1 MSLYGNIASTAPFQF
16 DRIFG
21 SRSEMD
27 QIGTPEDKFV
37 DDGVYAGRYVLVKY
51 DTKLEN
57 AIPVAM
63 LSNDDL
69 DRVGKLVAGK
79 EVVSD
84 IFKLFQ
90 GTEAIKAGSTDPRL
104 IPNQI
109 YAAHFASSDEVREA
123 KLNRYF
129 FFEFTGEY
137 EDQTSIAQFKF
148 IQKGEEND
156 ENKSKYLYPIHY
168 AQDRA
173 NYETI
178 DQQASYQGYDGT
190 IWMKTY
196 VEDNSKYK
204 EKYIYIGSLNASMPA
219 LRVTPEAPEDGF
231 RLPHLNVTD
240 SDTYDLHI
248 TTPYGFR
255 VGNVVPELVQVK
267 DLNGQLIPEINDKGE
282 TTGQYITR
290 SNSDIK
296 WQANEISDAADGKKA
311 IYYNKAGFDVTK
323 NSIDNKTT
331 NELTCDL
338 TGYSGQRYAVCDAAG
353 NVNES
358 NDIPDIYELQMRLP
372 ILGNV
377 VAELWN
383 LAYGTERNLN
393 IAWEDGRDP
402 ERAGKRLLPVGETY
416 SPQEANTI
424 AGCINSLH
432 DIMGMIIVEKDDDT
446 LPTNLENYG
455 LGYIYYFSKLKRFYR
470 VEQAP
475 YFNEANKLTVA
486 NGDFDFKKVDNVTSD
501 TFVKNLYY
509 SSTGTPLDSYSENNT
524 YIKTLSDQGKE
535 KTYAE
540 IAWKEMLDPT
550 ANDIYEKINNNYYY
564 VPSDLVAEGK
574 TYYSFTA
581 VKTLPK
587 LYKPNTYYK
596 KIETNGE
603 CYQLAA
609 EENMQT
615 GIKYYSRLNKN
626 DYSIK
631 ESSWVTKNSPNNSRF
646 YYNAEINTKILSEL
660 KNLLNKPDVSYGMQ
674 SSSVFFYKDQDKV
687 YQPVK
692 ELKAGVVYYIGVN
705 WQLKLDWDENNAQ
718 FVYLYSPTSFYPTTL
733 IAYPANATEKIDE
746 NLSVNYSVYYND
758 PSSGWRS
765 CNIDDYAKAVAK
777 NIYSLSIE
785 GIHTDYEYSAF
796 FLDNREQ
803 LVDSNTLVAD
813 NVYIYD
819 NEKNYFKATAEDIKQ
834 AGSFYTL
841 TNENTIKYIYQPNKY
856 YIKNNG
862 QYVLDD
868 RLTKSSVESTVWYIK
883 KSIII
888 KDSAGYYPEYS
899 IWNVDDNLIP
909 STVDLYIID
918 TKPALVE
925 LESFAR
931 QLNTAHGLILKI
943 NQTLD
948 SSNVNTRED
957 TTVKGIMNQ
966 MNDILN
972 KFAAMQPGDFLIVDG
987 YGRMH
992 GAKSSGGN
1000 WIDVKVKPDP
1010 VSPTVTFEHADPGAE
1025 GIWATP
1031 TIQLSNTQQAVV
1043 MAAKID
1049 NKGHLDSNNVTGVDP
1064 GNLLFTVHGI
1074 TRSFADW
1081 ITWAAN
1087 QGGGTSA
1094 VVTDWI
1100 ASDSSPLSFGIN
1112 QGRLR
1117 NNDETDTEDIWT
1129 LSTSI
1134 DTNVKKALQIAEIT
1148 SQTVTLAQT
1157 SDYNTLLPTNKQFKL
1172 TLGYHDNNKFSNN
1185 YTATTVNT
1193 KTFDID
1199 MREGLAALNI
1209 TQGANLDQHLFTPQV
1224 ALDSKARCV
1233 EVKVYSNTTM
1243 VASAEIAPA
1252 NYIVGT
1258 AINLDILF
1266 DGKLNANTSYTVAFK
1281 AISNNEA
1288 YKDSAVKEFIYVY
1301 KAGLPAPVLSVSDYL
1316 ISPGDQEAAGQL
1328 LTWTT
1333 VTQEGVTDIKY
1344 ILKKDGVAI
1353 TADPVTTLEYVLSKG
1368 NVSSANELNGT
1379 YTVFAQGKHGEDILT
1394 SVASNAITISWF
1406 QQLATPVVSTTE
1418 AAVGVVINWPV
1429 VVHAKSYKI
1438 FKDTNSY
1445 PFSILAG
1452 NESSCD
1458 LLYNGSYRI
1467 MASAENSHQY
1477 FDSGFSDT
1485 ITVTNGDNQI
1495 SGVSSNLG
1503 ADVQYQAVT
1512 GADLI
1517 DKVANILYE
1526 FGPANALANGM
1537 SIPSTPVSWEY
1548 IEQVTADDETIY
1560 GTWNGFV
1567 GGFKVPSTITTSEGE
1582 SHTLTKI
1589 LINGT
1594 EYSGAQGV
1602 PFTVQNVLEG
1612 KKIDYYSW
1620 NGTEFTAVWSD
1631 NNSTQINGLTIVLVY
1646 TNVHDWHEV
1655 SRQEVTCGQD
1665 GTITYQCTDGEN
1677 ATCNHS
1683 ATNPGTKTVT
1693 TAYATGNH
1701 TWGDWEIVEQPTE
1714 TTTGLKTRF
1723 CTVCAQT
1730 EEETIPVT
1738 GATHEYDT
1746 EWTRTA
1752 DRHYHKCLKHPD
1764 DMNDVKDLGDHGENG
1779 DAYTFISWEAHR
1791 VTCKTCGY
1799 FMADA
1804 PHSWGDD
1811 NKCTWCHADRTQHA
1825 HDFYDW
1831 EIDQA
1836 ATAEATGSKHRTCKV
1851 CGYTETAEIPKLD
1864 ALKLETPVLTDL
1876 STNDTCKFSFNID
1889 PRFTNEPQLGHYYC
1903 TFYSEVNGNKTIIPQ
1918 STGWTYEYNNGVF
1931 IITIK
1936 SSYFTECKTN
1946 YEITAIAHDEQKTY
1960 NDSDESNSITFT
1972 TGHLGTLTFR
1982 YDTTQQVGQHTKM
1995 TTCSNCHKTD
2005 SETKNC
2011 TPQGEKIAEATCM
2024 HGEQYKCECGQIIET
2039 SEPDSTNHPEGSIQK
2054 TYSDIGAPAGQHF
2067 MIETCQDCGAEVTN
2081 VPEDHHWKNADGQC
2095 LECEA
2100 SHTHSCSNWD
2110 SNTGTGTCDTC
2121 GYPMTCDHGGS
2132 TGWALNPDSYNDDYH
2147 YYYCATCGKEKS
2159 ETHDLDA
2166 YGNCTIC
2173 NYSDKS
2179 KCQHPN
2185 VAGNLTCTNNRDNAT
2200 HTVTCKN
2207 CGKTWDKNHSPGEK
2221 IGVVNCVEGASTS
2234 SPGTRG
2240 YTQYKCAGNGC
2251 DEIIEVNDQCRDNDG
2266 DDYCDICKNKMPS

>member
-37 DDGVYAGRYVLVKY
+37 DDGIYAGRYVLVKY

-69 DRVGKLVAGK
+69 DRIGELVAGK
-79 EVVSD
+79 EVASD

-90 GTEAIKAGSTDPRL
+90 GTEAIKAGSIDPRL

-109 YAAHFASSDEVREA
+109 YAAHFASSDAVLEA

-148 IQKGEEND
+148 IQEGKEND

-178 DQQASYQGYDGT
+178 DQQASSKGYDGT

-219 LRVTPEAPEDGF
+219 LKVTPEAPEGGF
-231 RLPHLNVTD
+231 RLPHLNITD

-255 VGNVVPELVQVK
+255 VGNVVPGSVQVK
-267 DLNGQLIPEINDKGE
+267 DLNGQLVPEINDKGE
-282 TTGQYITR
+282 TTGQYVTR

-358 NDIPDIYELQMRLP
+358 NDVPDIYELQMRLP

-402 ERAGKRLLPVGETY
+402 KRAGKRLLPVGETY

-475 YFNEANKLTVA
+475 YFNETNKLTVA
-486 NGDFDFKKVDNVTSD
+486 NGDFDFKKADNVTSD

-509 SSTGTPLDSYSENNT
+509 SSTGTPLDSYSANNT
-524 YIKTLSDQGKE
+524 YIKVLSDKGKG
-535 KTYAE
+535 KTYAN
-540 IAWKEMLDPT
+540 IPWTEMLDPA

-581 VKTLPK
+581 VKTSPK

-596 KIETNGE
+596 KSTTNGE

-609 EENMQT
+609 EENMQA
-615 GIKYYSRLNKN
+615 GVEYYSRLNKN
-626 DYSIK
+626 DYSIN
-631 ESSWVTKNSPNNSRF
+631 ESSWITTDSPNNTKF
-646 YYNAEINTKILSEL
+646 YYNTEISTKILSEL
-660 KNLLNKPDVSYGMQ
+660 NKLLNNQQISHGMR
-674 SSSVFFYKDQDKV
+674 SSAVFFYKEDKV
-687 YQPVK
+687 FQPVK
-692 ELKAGVVYYIGVN
+692 NLVAGVEYYIGVN
-705 WQLKLDWDENNAQ
+705 WQPKLDWDEEHAQ
-718 FVYLYSPTSFYPTTL
+718 FIYLYYPTSFYRTTL

-785 GIHTDYEYSAF
+785 GIHTDYKYSAF
-796 FLDNREQ
+796 FVDNREQ

-813 NVYIYD
+813 NVYICD
-819 NEKNYFKATAEDIKQ
+819 NEKNYFKATAEDIAQ

-856 YIKNNG
+856 YIKNNR

-899 IWNVDDNLIP
+899 IWDVDANLIP
-909 STVDLYIID
+909 STIDLYITD
-918 TKPALVE
+918 TKSALVE

-972 KFAAMQPGDFLIVDG
+972 KFAVMQPGDFLIVDG

-992 GAKSSGGN
+992 GAKPSGGN

-1025 GIWATP
+1025 WF
-1031 TIQLSNTQQAVV
+1031 NDTQQFTTPMVE
-1043 MAAKID
+1043 
-1049 NKGHLDSNNVTGVDP
+1049 NKGTQQQSLVIGFEIDKKGHINPKGAVGVDP
-1064 GNLLFTVHGI
+1064 ANLLFTIHGI

-1087 QGGGTSA
+1087 QGGGASA
-1094 VVTDWI
+1094 VITDWI
-1100 ASDSSPLSFGIN
+1100 ASDPSALSFGID

-1134 DTNVKKALQIAEIT
+1134 DTNTKRALQIAKIT
-1148 SQTVTLAQT
+1148 DQSVVLTQT

-1172 TLGYHDNNKFSNN
+1172 TLGYRDNNKFSNN

-1193 KTFDID
+1193 KIFDID
-1199 MREGLAALNI
+1199 MRNILGVEQLVSGHEFRIPMFPNEGDQLTIEICNKDTSVMISKISINKADINDGYEIDLDAQDFENKLEVNKEYIAKFYAEANNESVTKPELFNYIRKKVSSLAKPNNLKFSDVKSADGLVIIGQKLTWDAVNNDGVENI
-1209 TQGANLDQHLFTPQV
+1209 TY
-1224 ALDSKARCV
+1224 S
-1233 EVKVYSNTTM
+1233 VYKDNVLLHEGNSLAEYTIEKG
-1243 VASAEIAPA
+1243 SAAAPA
-1252 NYIVGT
+1252 ERNGNYQVKAFGKSNGIAVT
-1258 AINLDILF
+1258 SDLSDAISLSWFIQLDTPVITLAE
-1266 DGKLNANTSYTVAFK
+1266 DGK
-1281 AISNNEA
+1281 
-1288 YKDSAVKEFIYVY
+1288 
-1301 KAGLPAPVLSVSDYL
+1301 
-1316 ISPGDQEAAGQL
+1316 
-1328 LTWTT
+1328 
-1333 VTQEGVTDIKY
+1333 
-1344 ILKKDGVAI
+1344 
-1353 TADPVTTLEYVLSKG
+1353 
-1368 NVSSANELNGT
+1368 
-1379 YTVFAQGKHGEDILT
+1379 
-1394 SVASNAITISWF
+1394 TISWDAIENAASYKLF
-1406 QQLATPVVSTTE
+1406 MGSNIYTTKNLSYIVSTQGDYIVKAIPNDNNSYRYFISEASNSVTVTEESVHEHSYDSTWNYDNNSHWHTCKICGELIDEAPHVRSTHYNNTEHWNGCTVCDWTSVPENHSYSNSQQITYKDGDYDSHYQKCDSCDYEKPSTHSWSLLGDHENYAMCSVCKMICDHSDSSKWSYKSNGDGQTHSITCLRCGQIFNTSASCNFNSDDVCEQCGQNNGECEHLNKTYTAKSDATHRWTCQSCGTSGVEDHHFNVESAATCLHGTISVCQECGRRVDDEQYDITNHEATPVKTDYVDNLDDKTHSIITRCP
-1418 AAVGVVINWPV
+1418 ACFGLN
-1429 VVHAKSYKI
+1429 HKI
-1438 FKDTNSY
+1438 
-1445 PFSILAG
+1445 G
-1452 NESSCD
+1452 E
-1458 LLYNGSYRI
+1458 
-1467 MASAENSHQY
+1467 ENH
-1477 FDSGFSDT
+1477 T
-1485 ITVTNGDNQI
+1485 P
-1495 SGVSSNLG
+1495 
-1503 ADVQYQAVT
+1503 
-1512 GADLI
+1512 
-1517 DKVANILYE
+1517 DK
-1526 FGPANALANGM
+1526 
-1537 SIPSTPVSWEY
+1537 T
-1548 IEQVTADDETIY
+1548 
-1560 GTWNGFV
+1560 
-1567 GGFKVPSTITTSEGE
+1567 
-1582 SHTLTKI
+1582 
-1589 LINGT
+1589 
-1594 EYSGAQGV
+1594 
-1602 PFTVQNVLEG
+1602 
-1612 KKIDYYSW
+1612 
-1620 NGTEFTAVWSD
+1620 
-1631 NNSTQINGLTIVLVY
+1631 
-1646 TNVHDWHEV
+1646 
-1655 SRQEVTCGQD
+1655 
-1665 GTITYQCTDGEN
+1665 
-1677 ATCNHS
+1677 
-1683 ATNPGTKTVT
+1683 TKT
-1693 TAYATGNH
+1693 
-1701 TWGDWEIVEQPTE
+1701 
-1714 TTTGLKTRF
+1714 
-1723 CTVCAQT
+1723 CT
-1730 EEETIPVT
+1730 
-1738 GATHEYDT
+1738 
-1746 EWTRTA
+1746 
-1752 DRHYHKCLKHPD
+1752 KCF
-1764 DMNDVKDLGDHGENG
+1764 G
-1779 DAYTFISWEAHR
+1779 
-1791 VTCKTCGY
+1791 
-1799 FMADA
+1799 
-1804 PHSWGDD
+1804 
-1811 NKCTWCHADRTQHA
+1811 
-1825 HDFYDW
+1825 
-1831 EIDQA
+1831 
-1836 ATAEATGSKHRTCKV
+1836 
-1851 CGYTETAEIPKLD
+1851 
-1864 ALKLETPVLTDL
+1864 
-1876 STNDTCKFSFNID
+1876 
-1889 PRFTNEPQLGHYYC
+1889 
-1903 TFYSEVNGNKTIIPQ
+1903 
-1918 STGWTYEYNNGVF
+1918 
-1931 IITIK
+1931 
-1936 SSYFTECKTN
+1936 
-1946 YEITAIAHDEQKTY
+1946 AIA
-1960 NDSDESNSITFT
+1960 
-1972 TGHLGTLTFR
+1972 
-1982 YDTTQQVGQHTKM
+1982 
-1995 TTCSNCHKTD
+1995 
-2005 SETKNC
+2005 
-2011 TPQGEKIAEATCM
+2011 
-2024 HGEQYKCECGQIIET
+2024 
-2039 SEPDSTNHPEGSIQK
+2039 
-2054 TYSDIGAPAGQHF
+2054 
-2067 MIETCQDCGAEVTN
+2067 
-2081 VPEDHHWKNADGQC
+2081 
-2095 LECEA
+2095 
-2100 SHTHSCSNWD
+2100 
-2110 SNTGTGTCDTC
+2110 
-2121 GYPMTCDHGGS
+2121 
-2132 TGWALNPDSYNDDYH
+2132 
-2147 YYYCATCGKEKS
+2147 
-2159 ETHDLDA
+2159 
-2166 YGNCTIC
+2166 
-2173 NYSDKS
+2173 
-2179 KCQHPN
+2179 
-2185 VAGNLTCTNNRDNAT
+2185 
-2200 HTVTCKN
+2200 
-2207 CGKTWDKNHSPGEK
+2207 
-2221 IGVVNCVEGASTS
+2221 
-2234 SPGTRG
+2234 
-2240 YTQYKCAGNGC
+2240 
-2251 DEIIEVNDQCRDNDG
+2251 
-2266 DDYCDICKNKMPS
+2266 

>member
-63 LSNDDL
+63 LSNDDF
-69 DRVGKLVAGK
+69 DRVRELVADK
-79 EVVSD
+79 EVASD

-109 YAAHFASSDEVREA
+109 YAAHFAPSDEVRKA

-148 IQKGEEND
+148 IQEGEEND
-156 ENKSKYLYPIHY
+156 KNKSKYLYPIHY

-178 DQQASYQGYDGT
+178 DQQASSQGYDGT

-219 LRVTPEAPEDGF
+219 LRVTPEMPEGGF

-282 TTGQYITR
+282 TTGQYVTR

-358 NDIPDIYELQMRLP
+358 NDVPDIYELQMRLP

-486 NGDFDFKKVDNVTSD
+486 NGDFDFKKADNVTSD

-509 SSTGTPLDSYSENNT
+509 SSTGAPLDSYSANNT
-524 YIKTLSDQGKE
+524 YIKVLSDKGKG
-535 KTYAE
+535 KTYAN
-540 IAWKEMLDPT
+540 IPWTEMLDPT

-581 VKTLPK
+581 IKTSPK

-692 ELKAGVVYYIGVN
+692 NFEAGVVYYIGVN
-705 WQLKLDWDENNAQ
+705 WQPKLDWDENNAQ
-718 FVYLYSPTSFYPTTL
+718 FVYLYYPTSFYPTTL

-765 CNIDDYAKAVAK
+765 CNINDYAKAVAK
-777 NIYSLSIE
+777 NIYSLSTE

-796 FLDNREQ
+796 FIDNREQ

-813 NVYIYD
+813 NVYICD

-899 IWNVDDNLIP
+899 IWDADANLIP

-992 GAKSSGGN
+992 GAKPSGGN

-1134 DTNVKKALQIAEIT
+1134 DTNIKKALQIAEIT
-1148 SQTVTLAQT
+1148 DQSVVLTQT
-1157 SDYNTLLPTNKQFKL
+1157 SDYNTLLPANKQFKL

-1193 KTFDID
+1193 KIFDID
-1199 MREGLAALNI
+1199 MRNILGVEQLVSGHEFRIPMFPNEGDQLTIEICNKDTSAMISKISINKADINDGYEIDLDAQDFENKLEVNKEYVAKFYAEANNESVTKPELFNYIRKKVSSLAKPNNLKFSDVKSADGLVTIGQKLTWDAVNNDGVENI
-1209 TQGANLDQHLFTPQV
+1209 TYGVYKDNVLLHEGNSLTEYTIEKGSATAPTERNGNYQVKAFGKSNGIAVTSDLSDAISLSWFIQLDTPV
-1224 ALDSKARCV
+1224 ITL
-1233 EVKVYSNTTM
+1233 
-1243 VASAEIAPA
+1243 AE
-1252 NYIVGT
+1252 
-1258 AINLDILF
+1258 
-1266 DGKLNANTSYTVAFK
+1266 DGK
-1281 AISNNEA
+1281 
-1288 YKDSAVKEFIYVY
+1288 
-1301 KAGLPAPVLSVSDYL
+1301 
-1316 ISPGDQEAAGQL
+1316 
-1328 LTWTT
+1328 
-1333 VTQEGVTDIKY
+1333 
-1344 ILKKDGVAI
+1344 
-1353 TADPVTTLEYVLSKG
+1353 
-1368 NVSSANELNGT
+1368 
-1379 YTVFAQGKHGEDILT
+1379 
-1394 SVASNAITISWF
+1394 TISWD
-1406 QQLATPVVSTTE
+1406 AIE
-1418 AAVGVVINWPV
+1418 NAA
-1429 VVHAKSYKI
+1429 SYKLFMGSNI
-1438 FKDTNSY
+1438 YTTKNLSY
-1445 PFSILAG
+1445 I
-1452 NESSCD
+1452 
-1458 LLYNGSYRI
+1458 
-1467 MASAENSHQY
+1467 AS
-1477 FDSGFSDT
+1477 T
-1485 ITVTNGDNQI
+1485 KGDYT
-1495 SGVSSNLG
+1495 
-1503 ADVQYQAVT
+1503 AKA
-1512 GADLI
+1512 
-1517 DKVANILYE
+1517 
-1526 FGPANALANGM
+1526 
-1537 SIPSTPVSWEY
+1537 IP
-1548 IEQVTADDETIY
+1548 
-1560 GTWNGFV
+1560 
-1567 GGFKVPSTITTSEGE
+1567 
-1582 SHTLTKI
+1582 
-1589 LINGT
+1589 
-1594 EYSGAQGV
+1594 
-1602 PFTVQNVLEG
+1602 
-1612 KKIDYYSW
+1612 
-1620 NGTEFTAVWSD
+1620 SD
-1631 NNSTQINGLTIVLVY
+1631 NNSYRYFISEASNSVTVTEESLHEHSPSSMWSADSTG
-1646 TNVHDWHEV
+1646 HWHECT
-1655 SRQEVTCGQD
+1655 SCGQELD
-1665 GTITYQCTDGEN
+1665 KSNHSYDINYSRDKHWMECTVCHYKTDEEAHQWNVPSMDSIGTCQICSAEDDHMTIPSTGVNYAQYSDSEHQATYICDTCHGLVRKLQSHDTDGFNGTCSKCGYEPVVACQHPNKTLTNTGDGSKHQWSCPDCGESGTEDHDMKPYAVANCQHGNQLKCACGFIDDDGEIDEN
-1677 ATCNHS
+1677 NHAAPPTAEYTIFTDSNNHAVYERCQACTGHYIRTEPHTFGAWTETSNGDYERECSCGETQTCNHS
-1683 ATNPGTKTVT
+1683 KTT
-1693 TAYATGNH
+1693 LSQLN
-1701 TWGDWEIVEQPTE
+1701 
-1714 TTTGLKTRF
+1714 
-1723 CTVCAQT
+1723 
-1730 EEETIPVT
+1730 
-1738 GATHEYDT
+1738 DT
-1746 EWTRTA
+1746 EHTVSCTNCPASWTESHTF
-1752 DRHYHKCLKHPD
+1752 
-1764 DMNDVKDLGDHGENG
+1764 NDNG
-1779 DAYTFISWEAHR
+1779 
-1791 VTCKTCGY
+1791 
-1799 FMADA
+1799 
-1804 PHSWGDD
+1804 
-1811 NKCTWCHADRTQHA
+1811 
-1825 HDFYDW
+1825 
-1831 EIDQA
+1831 
-1836 ATAEATGSKHRTCKV
+1836 
-1851 CGYTETAEIPKLD
+1851 L
-1864 ALKLETPVLTDL
+1864 
-1876 STNDTCKFSFNID
+1876 
-1889 PRFTNEPQLGHYYC
+1889 
-1903 TFYSEVNGNKTIIPQ
+1903 
-1918 STGWTYEYNNGVF
+1918 
-1931 IITIK
+1931 
-1936 SSYFTECKTN
+1936 
-1946 YEITAIAHDEQKTY
+1946 
-1960 NDSDESNSITFT
+1960 
-1972 TGHLGTLTFR
+1972 
-1982 YDTTQQVGQHTKM
+1982 
-1995 TTCSNCHKTD
+1995 
-2005 SETKNC
+2005 
-2011 TPQGEKIAEATCM
+2011 
-2024 HGEQYKCECGQIIET
+2024 CECGYQCQ
-2039 SEPDSTNHPEGSIQK
+2039 HPAKSYLYNSNNNGTHSI
-2054 TYSDIGAPAGQHF
+2054 
-2067 MIETCQDCGAEVTN
+2067 TCGKCGATV
-2081 VPEDHHWKNADGQC
+2081 
-2095 LECEA
+2095 EA
-2100 SHTHSCSNWD
+2100 AATCVDDRNPR
-2110 SNTGTGTCDTC
+2110 GTCDVC
-2121 GYPMTCDHGGS
+2121 GGPM
-2132 TGWALNPDSYNDDYH
+2132 
-2147 YYYCATCGKEKS
+2147 
-2159 ETHDLDA
+2159 
-2166 YGNCTIC
+2166 
-2173 NYSDKS
+2173 
-2179 KCQHPN
+2179 
-2185 VAGNLTCTNNRDNAT
+2185 V
-2200 HTVTCKN
+2200 
-2207 CGKTWDKNHSPGEK
+2207 
-2221 IGVVNCVEGASTS
+2221 
-2234 SPGTRG
+2234 
-2240 YTQYKCAGNGC
+2240 
-2251 DEIIEVNDQCRDNDG
+2251 
-2266 DDYCDICKNKMPS
+2266 

>member
-57 AIPVAM
+57 AIPVAT

-69 DRVGKLVAGK
+69 DRVSKLVTGQ
-79 EVVSD
+79 EVASD

-109 YAAHFASSDEVREA
+109 YAAHFASSDAVLEA

-148 IQKGEEND
+148 IQEGKEND

-178 DQQASYQGYDGT
+178 DQQASSKGYDGT

-196 VEDNSKYK
+196 IEDNSKYK

-219 LRVTPEAPEDGF
+219 LKVTPEAPEGGF

-255 VGNVVPELVQVK
+255 VGNIVPDSVQVK
-267 DLNGQLIPEINDKGE
+267 DLNGQLVPEINDKGE
-282 TTGQYITR
+282 TTGQYVTR

-296 WQANEISDAADGKKA
+296 WQANEVSDAADGKKA

-331 NELTCDL
+331 NELICDL

-353 NVNES
+353 NINES
-358 NDIPDIYELQMRLP
+358 NDVPDIYELQMRLP

-393 IAWEDGRDP
+393 IAWEDGHDP
-402 ERAGKRLLPVGETY
+402 KRAGKRLLPVGETY

-475 YFNEANKLTVA
+475 YFNETNKLTVA
-486 NGDFDFKKVDNVTSD
+486 NGDFDFKKADNVTSD

-509 SSTGTPLDSYSENNT
+509 SSIGAPLDSYSANNT
-524 YIKTLSDQGKE
+524 YIKVLSDKGKG
-535 KTYAE
+535 KTYAN
-540 IAWKEMLDPT
+540 IPWTEMLDPT

-581 VKTLPK
+581 VKTSPK
-587 LYKPNTYYK
+587 LYKPNTYYIK
-596 KIETNGE
+596 SDTNGE

-615 GIKYYSRLNKN
+615 GVKYYSRLNKN

-646 YYNAEINTKILSEL
+646 YYNAEISTKILSEL
-660 KNLLNKPDVSYGMQ
+660 KSLLNKPDVSYGMQ

-692 ELKAGVVYYIGVN
+692 ELAAGVVYYIGVN
-705 WQLKLDWDENNAQ
+705 WQPKLDWDENNAQ
-718 FVYLYSPTSFYPTTL
+718 FVYLYYPTSFYPTTL

-758 PSSGWRS
+758 PGSGWRN

-777 NIYSLSIE
+777 NIYSLSTE

-796 FLDNREQ
+796 FIDNREQ

-813 NVYIYD
+813 NVYICD
-819 NEKNYFKATAEDIKQ
+819 NEKNYLKATAEDIAQ

-883 KSIII
+883 KSIMI

-899 IWNVDDNLIP
+899 IWDADANLIP

-918 TKPALVE
+918 TRPALVE

-957 TTVKGIMNQ
+957 TTVQGIMNQ

-992 GAKSSGGN
+992 GAKPSGGN

-1094 VVTDWI
+1094 VITDWI
-1100 ASDSSPLSFGIN
+1100 TSDSSPLSFGIN

-1134 DTNVKKALQIAEIT
+1134 DTNIKKALQIAEIT
-1148 SQTVTLAQT
+1148 SQTVTLTQT
-1157 SDYNTLLPTNKQFKL
+1157 SDYDILLPANKQFKL

-1193 KTFDID
+1193 ETFDID

-1233 EVKVYSNTTM
+1233 EVKAYSNTTM
-1243 VASAEIAPA
+1243 VASTEIAPA

-1258 AINLDILF
+1258 TINLDTLF
-1266 DGKLNANTSYTVAFK
+1266 DGKLNANTSYTVVFK

-1316 ISPGDQEAAGQL
+1316 ILPGDQEAAGQL

-1344 ILKKDGVAI
+1344 ILKKDGAVV
-1353 TADPVTTLEYVLSKG
+1353 TTDPITTLEYVLSKR

-1379 YTVFAQGKHGEDILT
+1379 YTVFAQGKHGEDTLT

-1429 VVHAKSYKI
+1429 VVNAKSYKI

-1445 PFSILAG
+1445 PFSILAE
-1452 NESSCD
+1452 NESSYE
-1458 LLYNGSYRI
+1458 LLYNGSYHI
-1467 MASAENSHQY
+1467 MASAEGSYQY
-1477 FDSGFSDT
+1477 FDSEFSDT
-1485 ITVTNGDNQI
+1485 VTVTNGNDQI
-1495 SGVSSNLG
+1495 NGVNSNLG

-1517 DKVANILYE
+1517 DKVNTINYT
-1526 FGPANALANGM
+1526 FGVGTPLINGM
-1537 SIPSTPVSWEY
+1537 SIPSTTVTWEF
-1548 IEQVTADDETIY
+1548 QDTITSEGEPKY
-1560 GTWNGFV
+1560 GIWNGHV
-1567 GGFKVPSTITTSEGE
+1567 GGFKVPGTIQTNDGDT
-1582 SHTLTKI
+1582 HTLDKI
-1589 LINGT
+1589 LVNGS

-1602 PFTVQNVLEG
+1602 PFTAQNVLEG

-1620 NGTEFTAVWSD
+1620 NGTEFTAIWSD
-1631 NNSTQINGLTIVLVY
+1631 NSSTQINGLTIALVY

-1683 ATNPGTKTVT
+1683 AINPGTKTVT
-1693 TAYATGNH
+1693 TAYATGEH
-1701 TWGDWEIVEQPTE
+1701 TWSDWEIVKQPTE
-1714 TTTGLKTRF
+1714 TIAGLKTRF

-1730 EEETIPVT
+1730 EEETIPAT
-1738 GATHEYDT
+1738 GPEHEYST
-1746 EWTRTA
+1746 EWTTSA
-1752 DRHYHKCLKHPD
+1752 AQHWHKCLKHPD
-1764 DMNDVKDLGDHGENG
+1764 DTNDVKDLGDHGENG
-1779 DAYTFISWEAHR
+1779 DAYTFIDWEKHR

-1799 FMADA
+1799 FMTNA

-1811 NKCTWCHADRTQHA
+1811 NKCTWCRADRTKHV

-1831 EIDQA
+1831 VIDQA
-1836 ATAEATGSKHRTCKV
+1836 ATTEATGSKHRTCRV
-1851 CGYTETAEIPKLD
+1851 CSYTETAEIPRLD
-1864 ALKLETPVLTDL
+1864 ALKLETPVLNDL

-1889 PRFTNEPQLGHYYC
+1889 PRFANEPQLGHYYC

-1918 STGWTYEYNNGVF
+1918 LTGWTDEYNNGVF

-1946 YEITAIAHDEQKTY
+1946 YKITAIAHDDQKAY
-1960 NDSDESNSITFT
+1960 NDSDESNFITFT
-1972 TGHLGTLTFR
+1972 TGHLGTLTVA
-1982 YDTTQQVGQHTKM
+1982 YDTTQQAGQHTKM

-2005 SETKNC
+2005 YETKNC
-2011 TPQGEKIAEATCM
+2011 TPQGDRIAEATCR
-2024 HGEQYKCECGQIIET
+2024 HGEQYKCECDQIIET
-2039 SEPDSTNHPEGSIQK
+2039 TEPNSINHPKASIKK
-2054 TYSDIGAPAGQHF
+2054 TYSDVGAPAGQHF
-2067 MIETCQDCGAEVTN
+2067 MIETCQDCGAEVTKDF
-2081 VPEDHHWKNADGQC
+2081 EDHHWTNADGKC

-2100 SHTHSCSNWD
+2100 SHTHSCSSWD
-2110 SNTGTGTCDTC
+2110 SNTGTGVCDTC
-2121 GYPMTCDHGGS
+2121 NYPMTCDHGGS
-2132 TGWALNPDSYNDDYH
+2132 TGWTLNRDSYNDDYH
-2147 YYYCATCGKEKS
+2147 YYYCTICGKGKS
-2159 ETHDLDA
+2159 EQHDLDA
-2166 YGNCTIC
+2166 YGQCNIC
-2173 NYSDKS
+2173 NYSNKS

-2185 VAGNLTCTNNRDNAT
+2185 VAGNLTCTSNRDNAT
-2200 HTVTCKN
+2200 HKVTCKN
-2207 CGKTWDKNHSPGEK
+2207 CGKTWDENHSPGEK
-2221 IGVVNCVEGASTS
+2221 IRVVNCVEGASTS

-2251 DEIIEVNDQCRDNDG
+2251 DDTIEVNDQCRDNDR
-2266 DDYCDICKNKMPS
+2266 DDYCDICKNKMPL

>member
-1 MSLYGNIASTAPFQF
+1 
-16 DRIFG
+16 
-21 SRSEMD
+21 
-27 QIGTPEDKFV
+27 
-37 DDGVYAGRYVLVKY
+37 
-51 DTKLEN
+51 
-57 AIPVAM
+57 
-63 LSNDDL
+63 
-69 DRVGKLVAGK
+69 
-79 EVVSD
+79 
-84 IFKLFQ
+84 
-90 GTEAIKAGSTDPRL
+90 
-104 IPNQI
+104 
-109 YAAHFASSDEVREA
+109 
-123 KLNRYF
+123 
-129 FFEFTGEY
+129 
-137 EDQTSIAQFKF
+137 
-148 IQKGEEND
+148 
-156 ENKSKYLYPIHY
+156 
-168 AQDRA
+168 
-173 NYETI
+173 
-178 DQQASYQGYDGT
+178 
-190 IWMKTY
+190 
-196 VEDNSKYK
+196 
-204 EKYIYIGSLNASMPA
+204 
-219 LRVTPEAPEDGF
+219 
-231 RLPHLNVTD
+231 
-240 SDTYDLHI
+240 
-248 TTPYGFR
+248 
-255 VGNVVPELVQVK
+255 
-267 DLNGQLIPEINDKGE
+267 
-282 TTGQYITR
+282 
-290 SNSDIK
+290 
-296 WQANEISDAADGKKA
+296 
-311 IYYNKAGFDVTK
+311 
-323 NSIDNKTT
+323 
-331 NELTCDL
+331 
-338 TGYSGQRYAVCDAAG
+338 
-353 NVNES
+353 
-358 NDIPDIYELQMRLP
+358 
-372 ILGNV
+372 
-377 VAELWN
+377 
-383 LAYGTERNLN
+383 
-393 IAWEDGRDP
+393 
-402 ERAGKRLLPVGETY
+402 
-416 SPQEANTI
+416 
-424 AGCINSLH
+424 
-432 DIMGMIIVEKDDDT
+432 
-446 LPTNLENYG
+446 
-455 LGYIYYFSKLKRFYR
+455 
-470 VEQAP
+470 
-475 YFNEANKLTVA
+475 
-486 NGDFDFKKVDNVTSD
+486 
-501 TFVKNLYY
+501 
-509 SSTGTPLDSYSENNT
+509 
-524 YIKTLSDQGKE
+524 
-535 KTYAE
+535 
-540 IAWKEMLDPT
+540 
-550 ANDIYEKINNNYYY
+550 
-564 VPSDLVAEGK
+564 
-574 TYYSFTA
+574 
-581 VKTLPK
+581 
-587 LYKPNTYYK
+587 
-596 KIETNGE
+596 
-603 CYQLAA
+603 
-609 EENMQT
+609 
-615 GIKYYSRLNKN
+615 
-626 DYSIK
+626 
-631 ESSWVTKNSPNNSRF
+631 
-646 YYNAEINTKILSEL
+646 
-660 KNLLNKPDVSYGMQ
+660 MQ
-674 SSSVFFYKDQDKV
+674 SSSVFFYKDQYKV

-692 ELKAGVVYYIGVN
+692 ELAAGVVYYIGVN
-705 WQLKLDWDENNAQ
+705 WQPKLDWDENNAQ
-718 FVYLYSPTSFYPTTL
+718 FVYLYYPTSFYPTTL
-733 IAYPANATEKIDE
+733 IAYPPEKIDE

-765 CNIDDYAKAVAK
+765 FNTDNYAKAVAK
-777 NIYSLSIE
+777 NIYSLSTE

-796 FLDNREQ
+796 NREQ
-803 LVDSNTLVAD
+803 LVDSNAAG
-813 NVYIYD
+813 NVYICD
-819 NEKNYFKATAEDIKQ
+819 NEKNYFKATKEDIEQ

-856 YIKNNG
+856 YIKTNG

-899 IWNVDDNLIP
+899 IWDADANLIP

-992 GAKSSGGN
+992 GAKPSGGN

-1010 VSPTVTFEHADPGAE
+1010 VNPTVTFEHADPGAE

-1094 VVTDWI
+1094 VITDWI
-1100 ASDSSPLSFGIN
+1100 TSDSSPLSFGIN

-1134 DTNVKKALQIAEIT
+1134 DTNAKKALQISEIT

-1224 ALDSKARCV
+1224 ALDAKARCV
-1233 EVKVYSNTTM
+1233 EVKAYSNTTM
-1243 VASAEIAPA
+1243 VASIEIAPA

-1258 AINLDILF
+1258 AINLDTLF

-1281 AISNNEA
+1281 AISNDEA
-1288 YKDSAVKEFIYVY
+1288 YKNSAVKDFTYVY
-1301 KAGLPAPVLSVSDYL
+1301 KAGLPAPVLSVGDYL
-1316 ISPGDQEAAGQL
+1316 IEPGDQEAAGQL

-1353 TADPVTTLEYVLSKG
+1353 TTDPVTTLQYVLSKG

-1379 YTVFAQGKHGEDILT
+1379 YTVFAQGKHGEDTLT
-1394 SVASNAITISWF
+1394 SVASNAITINWF

-1495 SGVSSNLG
+1495 NGVSSNLG

-1512 GADLI
+1512 EADLI
-1517 DKVANILYE
+1517 DKSSTINYT
-1526 FGPANALANGM
+1526 FGVGTPLINGM
-1537 SIPSTPVSWEY
+1537 SIPSTTVTWEY
-1548 IEQVTADDETIY
+1548 RETTTSEGEPIY
-1560 GTWNGFV
+1560 GSWNGYV
-1567 GGFKVPSTITTSEGE
+1567 GGFKVPATIQTDDGDT
-1582 SHTLTKI
+1582 HTLTKI
-1589 LINGT
+1589 LVNGS

-1646 TNVHDWHEV
+1646 SNVHDWHEV

-1683 ATNPGTKTVT
+1683 VTNPGTKIVT
-1693 TAYATGNH
+1693 TASATGNH

-1723 CTVCAQT
+1723 CTVCTQT
-1730 EEETIPVT
+1730 EEETIPAT
-1738 GATHEYDT
+1738 GATHEYST
-1746 EWTRTA
+1746 EWTTSA
-1752 DRHYHKCLKHPD
+1752 DRHWHKCLKHPD
-1764 DMNDVKDLGDHGENG
+1764 DMNDVQDLGEHGEDG
-1779 DAYTFISWEAHR
+1779 DAYTFIDWEEHR

-1811 NKCTWCHADRTQHA
+1811 NKCTWCRADRTQHV

-1836 ATAEATGSKHRTCKV
+1836 ATTEAVGSKHRTCKV
-1851 CGYTETAEIPKLD
+1851 CGYTETAEIPKLEIQYEVPAPTLNISD
-1864 ALKLETPVLTDL
+1864 T
-1876 STNDTCKFSFNID
+1876 TCKSAVLKFAKDEKANSYAVMID
-1889 PRFTNEPQLGHYYC
+1889 GKQAIYDNNVSSESDTGYVMVYPRSLNTIMSSDTGTYTFTVFAL
-1903 TFYSEVNGNKTIIPQ
+1903 NKTGEQIGNAA
-1918 STGWTYEYNNGVF
+1918 TFEYCPNNYHNETV
-1931 IITIK
+1931 K
-1936 SSYFTECKTN
+1936 SEANCQRG
-1946 YEITAIAHDEQKTY
+1946 EITY
-1960 NDSDESNSITFT
+1960 CS
-1972 TGHLGTLTFR
+1972 
-1982 YDTTQQVGQHTKM
+1982 VCGQHEYDNGIVDP
-1995 TTCSNCHKTD
+1995 SNHTGPITDYTEDNEDGKTH
-2005 SETKNC
+2005 TLFRHCNGC
-2011 TPQGEKIAEATCM
+2011 GKIVSQTLGDHAWANAE
-2024 HGEQYKCECGQIIET
+2024 GKCEEC
-2039 SEPDSTNHPEGSIQK
+2039 
-2054 TYSDIGAPAGQHF
+2054 PA
-2067 MIETCQDCGAEVTN
+2067 T
-2081 VPEDHHWKNADGQC
+2081 
-2095 LECEA
+2095 
-2100 SHTHSCSNWD
+2100 HTHSFGEWNEAAGYSDRECSI
-2110 SNTGTGTCDTC
+2110 C
-2121 GYPMTCDHGGS
+2121 GYHEKCYHPEYIVVNNAS
-2132 TGWALNPDSYNDDYH
+2132 SNP
-2147 YYYCATCGKEKS
+2147 A
-2159 ETHDLDA
+2159 ETHLKQCKICGYTYEEPHSWGEYDDT
-2166 YGNCTIC
+2166 GKRTCTVTGC
-2173 NYSDKS
+2173 TAEQQ
-2179 KCQHPN
+2179 CQHPSTKRN
-2185 VAGNLTCTNNRDNAT
+2185 YNSNGDGKT
-2200 HTVTCKN
+2200 HTVSCGICGATIDTKETC
-2207 CGKTWDKNHSPGEK
+2207 TPGL
-2221 IGVVNCVEGASTS
+2221 GSSSTICS
-2234 SPGTRG
+2234 
-2240 YTQYKCAGNGC
+2240 KCEQHLLN
-2251 DEIIEVNDQCRDNDG
+2251 I
-2266 DDYCDICKNKMPS
+2266 

>member
-69 DRVGKLVAGK
+69 ERVGKLVAGK

-90 GTEAIKAGSTDPRL
+90 GTEVIKAGSTDPRL

-109 YAAHFASSDEVREA
+109 YAAYFAPSNAVLEA

-129 FFEFTGEY
+129 FFEFTGNY

-148 IQKGEEND
+148 IQEGKEKD

-168 AQDRA
+168 AQDRE
-173 NYETI
+173 NYEAI
-178 DQQASYQGYDGT
+178 DQQASSKGYDGT

-204 EKYIYIGSLNASMPA
+204 EKYVYIGSLNASMPA
-219 LRVTPEAPEDGF
+219 LRVTPEVPEGGF

-240 SDTYDLHI
+240 SDIYDLHI

-255 VGNVVPELVQVK
+255 VGNVVPGQVQVK
-267 DLNGQLIPEINDKGE
+267 DLNGQLVPEINDKGE
-282 TTGQYITR
+282 TTGQYVTR

-296 WQANEISDAADGKKA
+296 WQANEVSDAADGKKA

-331 NELTCDL
+331 NELTCNL

-358 NDIPDIYELQMRLP
+358 NDIPDIYELQMKLP

-402 ERAGKRLLPVGETY
+402 KRAGKRLLPVGETY

-475 YFNEANKLTVA
+475 YFNETNKLTVA
-486 NGDFDFKKVDNVTSD
+486 NGDFDFKKADNVTSD

-509 SSTGTPLDSYSENNT
+509 SSTGTSLDSYSANNT
-524 YIKTLSDQGKE
+524 YIKVLSDKGKE
-535 KTYAE
+535 KTYAN
-540 IAWKEMLDPT
+540 IPWTEMLDPT
-550 ANDIYEKINNNYYY
+550 ANNIYEKINDNYYY
-564 VPSDLVAEGK
+564 VPSDLVADGK

-581 VKTLPK
+581 VKISPK
-587 LYKPNTYYK
+587 WYKPNTYYIK
-596 KIETNGE
+596 SATNGE
-603 CYQLAA
+603 CYQLAT

-615 GIKYYSRLNKN
+615 GVDYYSRLNKN

-646 YYNAEINTKILSEL
+646 YYNAEISTKILSEL

-674 SSSVFFYKDQDKV
+674 SSAVFFYKDQDKV

-692 ELKAGVVYYIGVN
+692 ELEAGVVYYIGVN
-705 WQLKLDWDENNAQ
+705 WQPKLDWDENNAQ
-718 FVYLYSPTSFYPTTL
+718 FVYLYYPTSFYPTTL
-733 IAYPANATEKIDE
+733 IAYPTVNATDKIDE

-765 CNIDDYAKAVAK
+765 FNTDNYAKAVAK
-777 NIYSLSIE
+777 NIYSLSTE

-796 FLDNREQ
+796 NREQ
-803 LVDSNTLVAD
+803 LVDSNAAG
-813 NVYIYD
+813 NVYICD
-819 NEKNYFKATAEDIKQ
+819 NEKNYFKATKEDIEQ

-856 YIKNNG
+856 YIKTNG

-868 RLTKSSVESTVWYIK
+868 RLTKSSIESTVWYIK

-899 IWNVDDNLIP
+899 IWDVDTNLIP
-909 STVDLYIID
+909 STVDLYITD

-992 GAKSSGGN
+992 GAKPSGGN

-1087 QGGGTSA
+1087 QGGGISA
-1094 VVTDWI
+1094 VITDWI
-1100 ASDSSPLSFGIN
+1100 TSDSSPLSFGIN

-1134 DTNVKKALQIAEIT
+1134 DTNAKKALQIAAIT
-1148 SQTVTLAQT
+1148 SQTVTLTQT
-1157 SDYNTLLPTNKQFKL
+1157 SDYDTLLPVNKQFKL

-1193 KTFDID
+1193 ETFDID

-1209 TQGANLDQHLFTPQV
+1209 TQGVNLDQHLFTPQV
-1224 ALDSKARCV
+1224 VLDSKARCV
-1233 EVKVYSNTTM
+1233 EIKVYSNTTM

-1252 NYIVGT
+1252 NYIIGT
-1258 AINLDILF
+1258 AINLDTLF

-1333 VTQEGVTDIKY
+1333 VTQESVTDIKY

-1353 TADPVTTLEYVLSKG
+1353 TTDPVTTLQYVLSKG

-1379 YTVFAQGKHGEDILT
+1379 YTVFAQGKHGEDTLT
-1394 SVASNAITISWF
+1394 SVASNAITINWF

-1429 VVHAKSYKI
+1429 VVNAKSYKI

-1458 LLYNGSYRI
+1458 LLYNGSYRV
-1467 MASAENSHQY
+1467 MASAEDSQQY
-1477 FDSGFSDT
+1477 FDSEFSDT
-1485 ITVTNGDNQI
+1485 VTVTNGSDQI
-1495 SGVSSNLG
+1495 NGVSSNLG

-1517 DKVANILYE
+1517 DKSSTIDYT
-1526 FGPANALANGM
+1526 FGVGRPLINGM
-1537 SIPSTPVSWEY
+1537 SIPSTTVTWEY
-1548 IEQVTADDETIY
+1548 RETTTSEGEPIY
-1560 GTWNGFV
+1560 SNWNGYV
-1567 GGFKVPSTITTSEGE
+1567 GGFKVPATIQTNDGDT
-1582 SHTLTKI
+1582 HTLDKI
-1589 LINGT
+1589 LVNGS

-1612 KKIDYYSW
+1612 KNIDYYSW

-1631 NNSTQINGLTIVLVY
+1631 NSSTQINGLTITLVY

-1665 GTITYQCTDGEN
+1665 GTITYRCTDGEN

-1701 TWGDWEIVEQPTE
+1701 TWGDWEIIIQPTE
-1714 TTTGLKTRF
+1714 TTAGKESRICQVCGQTQDKDIPATGPEH
-1723 CTVCAQT
+1723 V
-1730 EEETIPVT
+1730 
-1738 GATHEYDT
+1738 YDT
-1746 EWTRTA
+1746 EWTYDRTGHWHACTKPGHTDKDGFAAHDYDNHTGGINGLGECRICDYQCDHTTDGHTDAEKWTATHDVNGNWDYLTHTMICSLCGFVDTGHEPHDWTDKDGNPA
-1752 DRHYHKCLKHPD
+1752 DICSKCGL
-1764 DMNDVKDLGDHGENG
+1764 
-1779 DAYTFISWEAHR
+1779 
-1791 VTCKTCGY
+1791 
-1799 FMADA
+1799 
-1804 PHSWGDD
+1804 
-1811 NKCTWCHADRTQHA
+1811 DRTQHNP
-1825 HDFYDW
+1825 HTWSEWEYDDT
-1831 EIDQA
+1831 IQ
-1836 ATAEATGSKHRTCKV
+1836 KHKHTCTE
-1851 CGYTETAEIPKLD
+1851 CGYSESQRLKVEQPILTWTGNGTFSFARDTRIPYSQNYYTILDNGNVIGQSTMWTPSIDATETNYTIQLQISKF
-1864 ALKLETPVLTDL
+1864 TP
-1876 STNDTCKFSFNID
+1876 
-1889 PRFTNEPQLGHYYC
+1889 GMHYISAQGY
-1903 TFYSEVNGNKTIIPQ
+1903 
-1918 STGWTYEYNNGVF
+1918 
-1931 IITIK
+1931 
-1936 SSYFTECKTN
+1936 
-1946 YEITAIAHDEQKTY
+1946 
-1960 NDSDESNSITFT
+1960 DSRGQYDES
-1972 TGHLGTLTFR
+1972 L
-1982 YDTTQQVGQHTKM
+1982 
-1995 TTCSNCHKTD
+1995 
-2005 SETKNC
+2005 
-2011 TPQGEKIAEATCM
+2011 
-2024 HGEQYKCECGQIIET
+2024 
-2039 SEPDSTNHPEGSIQK
+2039 
-2054 TYSDIGAPAGQHF
+2054 PA
-2067 MIETCQDCGAEVTN
+2067 V
-2081 VPEDHHWKNADGQC
+2081 
-2095 LECEA
+2095 
-2100 SHTHSCSNWD
+2100 
-2110 SNTGTGTCDTC
+2110 
-2121 GYPMTCDHGGS
+2121 
-2132 TGWALNPDSYNDDYH
+2132 ALN
-2147 YYYCATCGKEKS
+2147 
-2159 ETHDLDA
+2159 L
-2166 YGNCTIC
+2166 
-2173 NYSDKS
+2173 
-2179 KCQHPN
+2179 
-2185 VAGNLTCTNNRDNAT
+2185 
-2200 HTVTCKN
+2200 
-2207 CGKTWDKNHSPGEK
+2207 
-2221 IGVVNCVEGASTS
+2221 
-2234 SPGTRG
+2234 
-2240 YTQYKCAGNGC
+2240 
-2251 DEIIEVNDQCRDNDG
+2251 EI
-2266 DDYCDICKNKMPS
+2266 K

>member
-57 AIPVAM
+57 AIPVAT

-69 DRVGKLVAGK
+69 DRVGKLVTGQ
-79 EVVSD
+79 EVASD

-109 YAAHFASSDEVREA
+109 YAAHFASSDAVLEA

-148 IQKGEEND
+148 IQEGKEND

-178 DQQASYQGYDGT
+178 DQQASSKGYDGT

-196 VEDNSKYK
+196 IEDNSKYK
-204 EKYIYIGSLNASMPA
+204 EKYIYIGSLNAAMPA
-219 LRVTPEAPEDGF
+219 LKVTPEAPEGGF

-255 VGNVVPELVQVK
+255 VGNIVPDSVQVK
-267 DLNGQLIPEINDKGE
+267 DLNGQLVPEINDKGE
-282 TTGQYITR
+282 TTGQYVTR

-296 WQANEISDAADGKKA
+296 WQANEVSDAADGKKA

-331 NELTCDL
+331 NELICDL

-358 NDIPDIYELQMRLP
+358 NDVPDIYELQMRLP

-393 IAWEDGRDP
+393 IAWEDGHDP
-402 ERAGKRLLPVGETY
+402 KRAGKRLLPVGETY

-475 YFNEANKLTVA
+475 YFNETNKLTVA
-486 NGDFDFKKVDNVTSD
+486 NGDFDFKKADNVTSD

-509 SSTGTPLDSYSENNT
+509 SSIGAPLDSYSANNT
-524 YIKTLSDQGKE
+524 YIKVLSDKGKG
-535 KTYAE
+535 KTYAN
-540 IAWKEMLDPT
+540 IPWTEMLDPT

-581 VKTLPK
+581 VKTSPK
-587 LYKPNTYYK
+587 LYKPNTYYIK
-596 KIETNGE
+596 SDTNGE

-615 GIKYYSRLNKN
+615 GVKYYSRLNKN

-646 YYNAEINTKILSEL
+646 YYNAEISTKILSEL
-660 KNLLNKPDVSYGMQ
+660 KSLLNKPDVSYGMQ

-692 ELKAGVVYYIGVN
+692 ELAAGVVYYIGVN
-705 WQLKLDWDENNAQ
+705 WQPKLDWDENNAQ
-718 FVYLYSPTSFYPTTL
+718 FVYLYYPTSFYPTTL

-758 PSSGWRS
+758 PGSGWRN

-777 NIYSLSIE
+777 NIYSLSTE

-796 FLDNREQ
+796 FIDNREQ

-813 NVYIYD
+813 NVYICD
-819 NEKNYFKATAEDIKQ
+819 NEKNYLKATAEDIAQ

-883 KSIII
+883 KSIMI

-899 IWNVDDNLIP
+899 IWDVDDNLIP

-992 GAKSSGGN
+992 GAKPSGGN

-1010 VSPTVTFEHADPGAE
+1010 ISPTVTFEHADPGAE

-1094 VVTDWI
+1094 VITDWI
-1100 ASDSSPLSFGIN
+1100 TSDSSPLSFGIN

-1117 NNDETDTEDIWT
+1117 NNDETDTEDIWI

-1134 DTNVKKALQIAEIT
+1134 DTNIKKALQIAEIT
-1148 SQTVTLAQT
+1148 DQSVVLTQT

-1172 TLGYHDNNKFSNN
+1172 TLGYRDNNKFSNN

-1193 KTFDID
+1193 KIFDID
-1199 MREGLAALNI
+1199 MRNILGVEQLVSGHEFRIPMFPNEGDQLTIEICNKDTSAMISKISINKADINDGYEIDLDAQDFENKLEVNKEYIAKFYAEANNESVTKPELFNYIRKKVSSLAKPSNLKFSDVKSADGLVTIGQKLTWDTVNSDGVENI
-1209 TQGANLDQHLFTPQV
+1209 TYGVYKDNVLLHEGNSLAEYTIEKGSATAPTERNGNYQVKAFGKSNGIAITSDLSDAISLSWFIQLDTPV
-1224 ALDSKARCV
+1224 ITL
-1233 EVKVYSNTTM
+1233 
-1243 VASAEIAPA
+1243 AE
-1252 NYIVGT
+1252 
-1258 AINLDILF
+1258 
-1266 DGKLNANTSYTVAFK
+1266 DGK
-1281 AISNNEA
+1281 
-1288 YKDSAVKEFIYVY
+1288 
-1301 KAGLPAPVLSVSDYL
+1301 
-1316 ISPGDQEAAGQL
+1316 
-1328 LTWTT
+1328 
-1333 VTQEGVTDIKY
+1333 
-1344 ILKKDGVAI
+1344 
-1353 TADPVTTLEYVLSKG
+1353 
-1368 NVSSANELNGT
+1368 
-1379 YTVFAQGKHGEDILT
+1379 
-1394 SVASNAITISWF
+1394 TISWN
-1406 QQLATPVVSTTE
+1406 AIE
-1418 AAVGVVINWPV
+1418 NAA
-1429 VVHAKSYKI
+1429 SYKLFMGSNI
-1438 FKDTNSY
+1438 YTTKNLSYIASTQGDYIVKAIPSNNNSY
-1445 PFSILAG
+1445 RYFIS
-1452 NESSCD
+1452 E
-1458 LLYNGSYRI
+1458 
-1467 MASAENSHQY
+1467 ASNSV
-1477 FDSGFSDT
+1477 
-1485 ITVTNGDNQI
+1485 TVTEESVHQHSYD
-1495 SGVSSNLG
+1495 S
-1503 ADVQYQAVT
+1503 
-1512 GADLI
+1512 
-1517 DKVANILYE
+1517 
-1526 FGPANALANGM
+1526 
-1537 SIPSTPVSWEY
+1537 
-1548 IEQVTADDETIY
+1548 
-1560 GTWNGFV
+1560 TWN
-1567 GGFKVPSTITTSEGE
+1567 
-1582 SHTLTKI
+1582 
-1589 LINGT
+1589 
-1594 EYSGAQGV
+1594 Y
-1602 PFTVQNVLEG
+1602 
-1612 KKIDYYSW
+1612 
-1620 NGTEFTAVWSD
+1620 D
-1631 NNSTQINGLTIVLVY
+1631 NNNHWHTCEICGEPIDQAPHVRSTHYN
-1646 TNVHDWHEV
+1646 N
-1655 SRQEVTCGQD
+1655 
-1665 GTITYQCTDGEN
+1665 
-1677 ATCNHS
+1677 
-1683 ATNPGTKTVT
+1683 
-1693 TAYATGNH
+1693 
-1701 TWGDWEIVEQPTE
+1701 TE
-1714 TTTGLKTRF
+1714 HWDS
-1723 CTVCAQT
+1723 CTVCDWTSVPENHSYSNSQQIT
-1730 EEETIPVT
+1730 YKD
-1738 GATHEYDT
+1738 GDYDSHYQRCDLCDY
-1746 EWTRTA
+1746 EKPTA
-1752 DRHYHKCLKHPD
+1752 HSWYL
-1764 DMNDVKDLGDHGENG
+1764 LGDHENY
-1779 DAYTFISWEAHR
+1779 AMCS
-1791 VTCKTCGY
+1791 VCK
-1799 FMADA
+1799 
-1804 PHSWGDD
+1804 
-1811 NKCTWCHADRTQHA
+1811 
-1825 HDFYDW
+1825 
-1831 EIDQA
+1831 
-1836 ATAEATGSKHRTCKV
+1836 
-1851 CGYTETAEIPKLD
+1851 
-1864 ALKLETPVLTDL
+1864 
-1876 STNDTCKFSFNID
+1876 
-1889 PRFTNEPQLGHYYC
+1889 
-1903 TFYSEVNGNKTIIPQ
+1903 
-1918 STGWTYEYNNGVF
+1918 
-1931 IITIK
+1931 
-1936 SSYFTECKTN
+1936 
-1946 YEITAIAHDEQKTY
+1946 
-1960 NDSDESNSITFT
+1960 
-1972 TGHLGTLTFR
+1972 
-1982 YDTTQQVGQHTKM
+1982 
-1995 TTCSNCHKTD
+1995 
-2005 SETKNC
+2005 
-2011 TPQGEKIAEATCM
+2011 
-2024 HGEQYKCECGQIIET
+2024 
-2039 SEPDSTNHPEGSIQK
+2039 
-2054 TYSDIGAPAGQHF
+2054 
-2067 MIETCQDCGAEVTN
+2067 
-2081 VPEDHHWKNADGQC
+2081 
-2095 LECEA
+2095 
-2100 SHTHSCSNWD
+2100 
-2110 SNTGTGTCDTC
+2110 
-2121 GYPMTCDHGGS
+2121 MTCDHS
-2132 TGWALNPDSYNDDYH
+2132 DSSKWSYKSNGDGQTHSITCLRCGQIFNTASCNFNSDNVCEQCGQNLFVACQHPAKNYQYKSNNNGTH
-2147 YYYCATCGKEKS
+2147 LITCGKCGATVE
-2159 ETHDLDA
+2159 A
-2166 YGNCTIC
+2166 
-2173 NYSDKS
+2173 
-2179 KCQHPN
+2179 
-2185 VAGNLTCTNNRDNAT
+2185 AATCVDNKNPIG
-2200 HTVTCKN
+2200 TCDV
-2207 CGKTWDKNHSPGEK
+2207 CGGP
-2221 IGVVNCVEGASTS
+2221 IV
-2234 SPGTRG
+2234 
-2240 YTQYKCAGNGC
+2240 
-2251 DEIIEVNDQCRDNDG
+2251 
-2266 DDYCDICKNKMPS
+2266 

>member
-37 DDGVYAGRYVLVKY
+37 DDGVYAGRYVLIKY

-57 AIPVAM
+57 AIPVAT

-69 DRVGKLVAGK
+69 DRIGKLVAGQ
-79 EVVSD
+79 EVASD
-84 IFKLFQ
+84 IFKLYRDN
-90 GTEAIKAGSTDPRL
+90 EAIKAGSTDPRL

-109 YAAHFASSDEVREA
+109 YAAHFASSDAVLEA

-129 FFEFTGEY
+129 FFEFTGDY

-148 IQKGEEND
+148 IQEGKEKD

-168 AQDRA
+168 AQDRE

-178 DQQASYQGYDGT
+178 DQQASSKGYDGT

-196 VEDNSKYK
+196 IEDNSKYK
-204 EKYIYIGSLNASMPA
+204 EKYVYIGSLNVAMPA
-219 LRVTPEAPEDGF
+219 LRVTPEAPEGGF

-255 VGNVVPELVQVK
+255 VGNVVPDSVQVK
-267 DLNGQLIPEINDKGE
+267 DLNGQLVPEINDKGE
-282 TTGQYITR
+282 TTGQHVTR

-296 WQANEISDAADGKKA
+296 WQANEVSDAADGKKA

-323 NSIDNKTT
+323 NSIDDKTT
-331 NELTCDL
+331 NELICDL

-402 ERAGKRLLPVGETY
+402 KRIGKRLLPVGETY

-432 DIMGMIIVEKDDDT
+432 DIMGMIIVKKDDDT

-486 NGDFDFKKVDNVTSD
+486 NGDFDFKKADNVTSD

-509 SSTGTPLDSYSENNT
+509 SSTGTPLDSYSANNT
-524 YIKTLSDQGKE
+524 YIKVLSDKGKG
-535 KTYAE
+535 KTYAN
-540 IAWKEMLDPT
+540 IPWTEMLDPT
-550 ANDIYEKINNNYYY
+550 ANDIYEKINDNYYY

-581 VKTLPK
+581 VKTSPK

-609 EENMQT
+609 EENMQA
-615 GIKYYSRLNKN
+615 GVKYYSRLNKN

-646 YYNAEINTKILSEL
+646 YYNAEISTKILSEL

-674 SSSVFFYKDQDKV
+674 SSAVFFYKDQDKV

-692 ELKAGVVYYIGVN
+692 ELEAGVVYYIGVN
-705 WQLKLDWDENNAQ
+705 WQPKLDWDENNAQ
-718 FVYLYSPTSFYPTTL
+718 FVYLYYPTSFYPTTL

-746 NLSVNYSVYYND
+746 NLSVNYSIYYND

-777 NIYSLSIE
+777 NIYSLSIK

-796 FLDNREQ
+796 FVDNREQ

-813 NVYIYD
+813 NVYICD
-819 NEKNYFKATAEDIKQ
+819 NEKNYLKATAEDIAQ
-834 AGSFYTL
+834 SGSFYTL

-899 IWNVDDNLIP
+899 IWDANANLIP

-948 SSNVNTRED
+948 SSNINTRED

-992 GAKSSGGN
+992 GAKPSGGN

-1087 QGGGTSA
+1087 QGGGTST

-1100 ASDSSPLSFGIN
+1100 TSDSSPLSFGIN

-1129 LSTSI
+1129 LSTNI
-1134 DTNVKKALQIAEIT
+1134 DTNTKKALQIAEIADQSVVLT
-1148 SQTVTLAQT
+1148 QT

-1172 TLGYHDNNKFSNN
+1172 TLGYRDNNKFSNN

-1193 KTFDID
+1193 KIFDID
-1199 MREGLAALNI
+1199 MRNILGVEQLVSGHEFRIPMFPNEGDQLTIEICNKDTNAMISKISINKADINDGYEIDLDAQDFENKLEVNKEYIAKFYAEANNESVTKPELFNYIRKKVSSLAKPNNLKFSDVKLADGLVTVGQKLTWDAVNSDGVENI
-1209 TQGANLDQHLFTPQV
+1209 TYSVYKDNVLLHEGNSLAEYTIEKGSATAPTERNGNYQVKAFGKSNGITVTSDLSDTISLSWFIQLDTPV
-1224 ALDSKARCV
+1224 ITL
-1233 EVKVYSNTTM
+1233 
-1243 VASAEIAPA
+1243 AE
-1252 NYIVGT
+1252 
-1258 AINLDILF
+1258 
-1266 DGKLNANTSYTVAFK
+1266 DGK
-1281 AISNNEA
+1281 
-1288 YKDSAVKEFIYVY
+1288 
-1301 KAGLPAPVLSVSDYL
+1301 
-1316 ISPGDQEAAGQL
+1316 
-1328 LTWTT
+1328 
-1333 VTQEGVTDIKY
+1333 
-1344 ILKKDGVAI
+1344 
-1353 TADPVTTLEYVLSKG
+1353 
-1368 NVSSANELNGT
+1368 
-1379 YTVFAQGKHGEDILT
+1379 
-1394 SVASNAITISWF
+1394 TISWD
-1406 QQLATPVVSTTE
+1406 TIE
-1418 AAVGVVINWPV
+1418 NAA
-1429 VVHAKSYKI
+1429 SYKLFMGSNI
-1438 FKDTNSY
+1438 YTTKNLSY
-1445 PFSILAG
+1445 I
-1452 NESSCD
+1452 
-1458 LLYNGSYRI
+1458 
-1467 MASAENSHQY
+1467 ASTKGDY
-1477 FDSGFSDT
+1477 
-1485 ITVTNGDNQI
+1485 TVK
-1495 SGVSSNLG
+1495 
-1503 ADVQYQAVT
+1503 A
-1512 GADLI
+1512 
-1517 DKVANILYE
+1517 
-1526 FGPANALANGM
+1526 
-1537 SIPSTPVSWEY
+1537 IP
-1548 IEQVTADDETIY
+1548 
-1560 GTWNGFV
+1560 
-1567 GGFKVPSTITTSEGE
+1567 
-1582 SHTLTKI
+1582 
-1589 LINGT
+1589 
-1594 EYSGAQGV
+1594 
-1602 PFTVQNVLEG
+1602 
-1612 KKIDYYSW
+1612 
-1620 NGTEFTAVWSD
+1620 SD
-1631 NNSTQINGLTIVLVY
+1631 NNSYRYFISEASNSVTVTEESLHEHSPSSMWSADSTG
-1646 TNVHDWHEV
+1646 HWHECI
-1655 SRQEVTCGQD
+1655 SCGQELD
-1665 GTITYQCTDGEN
+1665 KS
-1677 ATCNHS
+1677 NHS
-1683 ATNPGTKTVT
+1683 YDIN
-1693 TAYATGNH
+1693 YS
-1701 TWGDWEIVEQPTE
+1701 GDKHWME
-1714 TTTGLKTRF
+1714 
-1723 CTVCAQT
+1723 CTVCPYKT
-1730 EEETIPVT
+1730 DE
-1738 GATHEYDT
+1738 
-1746 EWTRTA
+1746 
-1752 DRHYHKCLKHPD
+1752 
-1764 DMNDVKDLGDHGENG
+1764 
-1779 DAYTFISWEAHR
+1779 EAHQWN
-1791 VTCKTCGY
+1791 VPSMDSIGTCQICS
-1799 FMADA
+1799 AE
-1804 PHSWGDD
+1804 DD
-1811 NKCTWCHADRTQHA
+1811 HMP
-1825 HDFYDW
+1825 
-1831 EIDQA
+1831 
-1836 ATAEATGSKHRTCKV
+1836 
-1851 CGYTETAEIPKLD
+1851 IP
-1864 ALKLETPVLTDL
+1864 
-1876 STNDTCKFSFNID
+1876 
-1889 PRFTNEPQLGHYYC
+1889 
-1903 TFYSEVNGNKTIIPQ
+1903 
-1918 STGWTYEYNNGVF
+1918 STGV
-1931 IITIK
+1931 
-1936 SSYFTECKTN
+1936 N
-1946 YEITAIAHDEQKTY
+1946 YDQY
-1960 NDSDESNSITFT
+1960 S
-1972 TGHLGTLTFR
+1972 
-1982 YDTTQQVGQHTKM
+1982 
-1995 TTCSNCHKTD
+1995 D
-2005 SETKNC
+2005 SEHYA
-2011 TPQGEKIAEATCM
+2011 I
-2024 HGEQYKCECGQIIET
+2024 YI
-2039 SEPDSTNHPEGSIQK
+2039 
-2054 TYSDIGAPAGQHF
+2054 
-2067 MIETCQDCGAEVTN
+2067 
-2081 VPEDHHWKNADGQC
+2081 
-2095 LECEA
+2095 
-2100 SHTHSCSNWD
+2100 
-2110 SNTGTGTCDTC
+2110 CDTC
-2121 GYPMTCDHGGS
+2121 HGLVRKFQSHDTDGFNGTCSKCGYKPVV
-2132 TGWALNPDSYNDDYH
+2132 A
-2147 YYYCATCGKEKS
+2147 
-2159 ETHDLDA
+2159 
-2166 YGNCTIC
+2166 
-2173 NYSDKS
+2173 
-2179 KCQHPN
+2179 CQHPN
-2185 VAGNLTCTNNRDNAT
+2185 KILTKKTGDGSKHEWSCPDCGESGTEDHDMKPYAVANCQHGNQLKCACGFIDDDDQIDENNHAAPPTTEYTIFTDSNNHAVYERCQACIGHYIRTEPHTFGAWTETSNGDYERECGCGETQTCDHSQTTLSQLNETEHTVSCTNCTASWTESHTFNDNGLCECGYQCQHPAKSYLYNSNNNGT
-2200 HTVTCKN
+2200 HSIT
-2207 CGKTWDKNHSPGEK
+2207 CGKCGATVEAAATCVDNKNPR
-2221 IGVVNCVEGASTS
+2221 
-2234 SPGTRG
+2234 GT
-2240 YTQYKCAGNGC
+2240 C
-2251 DEIIEVNDQCRDNDG
+2251 DFCGGPMV
-2266 DDYCDICKNKMPS
+2266 

>member
-69 DRVGKLVAGK
+69 DRIGELVAGK

-109 YAAHFASSDEVREA
+109 YAAHFAPSNAVLEA

-137 EDQTSIAQFKF
+137 EDQISIAQFKF
-148 IQKGEEND
+148 IQEGKEND

-168 AQDRA
+168 AQDRE
-173 NYETI
+173 NYEAI
-178 DQQASYQGYDGT
+178 DQQASSKGYDGT

-219 LRVTPEAPEDGF
+219 LKVTPEAPEGGF

-240 SDTYDLHI
+240 SDIYDLHI

-255 VGNVVPELVQVK
+255 VGNVVPDSVQVK
-267 DLNGQLIPEINDKGE
+267 DLNGQLVPEINDRGE
-282 TTGQYITR
+282 TTGQYVTR

-296 WQANEISDAADGKKA
+296 WQANEVSDAADGKKA

-331 NELTCDL
+331 NELICDL

-470 VEQAP
+470 VEQVP
-475 YFNEANKLTVA
+475 YFNETNKLTVA
-486 NGDFDFKKVDNVTSD
+486 NGDFDFKKADNVTSD

-509 SSTGTPLDSYSENNT
+509 SSTGTPLDSYSANNT
-524 YIKTLSDQGKE
+524 YIKVLSDKGKE
-535 KTYAE
+535 KTYAN
-540 IAWKEMLDPT
+540 IPWTEMLDPT
-550 ANDIYEKINNNYYY
+550 ANNIYEKINDNYYY
-564 VPSDLVAEGK
+564 VPSDLVADGK

-581 VKTLPK
+581 VKISPK
-587 LYKPNTYYK
+587 WYKPNTYYIK
-596 KIETNGE
+596 SATNGE
-603 CYQLAA
+603 CYQLAT

-615 GIKYYSRLNKN
+615 GVDYYSRLNKN

-646 YYNAEINTKILSEL
+646 YYNAEISTKILSEL

-674 SSSVFFYKDQDKV
+674 SSAVFFYKDQDKV

-692 ELKAGVVYYIGVN
+692 ELEAGVVYYIGVN
-705 WQLKLDWDENNAQ
+705 WQPKLDWDENNAQ
-718 FVYLYSPTSFYPTTL
+718 FVYLYYPTSFYPTTL
-733 IAYPANATEKIDE
+733 IAYPPEKIDE

-765 CNIDDYAKAVAK
+765 FNTDNYAKAVAK
-777 NIYSLSIE
+777 NIYSLSTE

-796 FLDNREQ
+796 NREQ
-803 LVDSNTLVAD
+803 LVDSNAAG
-813 NVYIYD
+813 NVYICD
-819 NEKNYFKATAEDIKQ
+819 NEKNYFKATKEDIEQ

-856 YIKNNG
+856 YIKTNG

-868 RLTKSSVESTVWYIK
+868 RLIKSSIESTVWYIK

-888 KDSAGYYPEYS
+888 KDRAGYYPEYS
-899 IWNVDDNLIP
+899 IWDADANLIP

-992 GAKSSGGN
+992 GAKPSGGN

-1087 QGGGTSA
+1087 QGGGVST

-1100 ASDSSPLSFGIN
+1100 TSDSSPLSFGIN

-1129 LSTSI
+1129 LSTNI

-1157 SDYNTLLPTNKQFKL
+1157 SDYDTLLPANKQFKL

-1233 EVKVYSNTTM
+1233 EVKVYSNTIM
-1243 VASAEIAPA
+1243 VASTEIAPA

-1258 AINLDILF
+1258 AINLDTLF
-1266 DGKLNANTSYTVAFK
+1266 DGKLNANTSYMVAFK

-1288 YKDSAVKEFIYVY
+1288 YKDSVVKEFIYVY

-1353 TADPVTTLEYVLSKG
+1353 TTDPVTTLEYVLSKD
-1368 NVSSANELNGT
+1368 NASSANELNGT
-1379 YTVFAQGKHGEDILT
+1379 YTVFAQGKHGEDTLT
-1394 SVASNAITISWF
+1394 SVASNAITMSWF

-1429 VVHAKSYKI
+1429 VINAKSYKI

-1495 SGVSSNLG
+1495 NGVSSNLG

-1517 DKVANILYE
+1517 DKSSTIDYT
-1526 FGPANALANGM
+1526 FGVGTPLINGM
-1537 SIPSTPVSWEY
+1537 SIPSTTVTWEY
-1548 IEQVTADDETIY
+1548 RETITSEGELIY
-1560 GTWNGFV
+1560 GGWNGYV
-1567 GGFKVPSTITTSEGE
+1567 GGFKVPVTIQTDDGDT
-1582 SHTLTKI
+1582 HTLDKI
-1589 LINGT
+1589 LINGS

-1602 PFTVQNVLEG
+1602 PFTVQNVLED

-1631 NNSTQINGLTIVLVY
+1631 NNSTQINGLTIALVY

-1701 TWGDWEIVEQPTE
+1701 AWANAEG
-1714 TTTGLKTRF
+1714 K
-1723 CTVCAQT
+1723 C
-1730 EEETIPVT
+1730 EECP
-1738 GATHEYDT
+1738 ATHT
-1746 EWTRTA
+1746 HSFGEWNEA
-1752 DRHYHKCLKHPD
+1752 AGYSDRECS
-1764 DMNDVKDLGDHGENG
+1764 
-1779 DAYTFISWEAHR
+1779 I
-1791 VTCKTCGY
+1791 CGY
-1799 FMADA
+1799 HEKCYHPEYIVVNNASSDPA
-1804 PHSWGDD
+1804 ETHLKQCKICGYTYEEPHSWGEYDD
-1811 NKCTWCHADRTQHA
+1811 TGKRTCTVTGC
-1825 HDFYDW
+1825 
-1831 EIDQA
+1831 
-1836 ATAEATGSKHRTCKV
+1836 TAE
-1851 CGYTETAEIPKLD
+1851 
-1864 ALKLETPVLTDL
+1864 
-1876 STNDTCKFSFNID
+1876 
-1889 PRFTNEPQLGHYYC
+1889 
-1903 TFYSEVNGNKTIIPQ
+1903 
-1918 STGWTYEYNNGVF
+1918 
-1931 IITIK
+1931 
-1936 SSYFTECKTN
+1936 
-1946 YEITAIAHDEQKTY
+1946 
-1960 NDSDESNSITFT
+1960 
-1972 TGHLGTLTFR
+1972 
-1982 YDTTQQVGQHTKM
+1982 QQ
-1995 TTCSNCHKTD
+1995 
-2005 SETKNC
+2005 
-2011 TPQGEKIAEATCM
+2011 
-2024 HGEQYKCECGQIIET
+2024 
-2039 SEPDSTNHPEGSIQK
+2039 
-2054 TYSDIGAPAGQHF
+2054 
-2067 MIETCQDCGAEVTN
+2067 
-2081 VPEDHHWKNADGQC
+2081 
-2095 LECEA
+2095 
-2100 SHTHSCSNWD
+2100 
-2110 SNTGTGTCDTC
+2110 
-2121 GYPMTCDHGGS
+2121 
-2132 TGWALNPDSYNDDYH
+2132 
-2147 YYYCATCGKEKS
+2147 
-2159 ETHDLDA
+2159 
-2166 YGNCTIC
+2166 
-2173 NYSDKS
+2173 
-2179 KCQHPN
+2179 CQHPSTKRN
-2185 VAGNLTCTNNRDNAT
+2185 YNSNGDGKT
-2200 HTVTCKN
+2200 HTVSCGATIDTKETCTAGSGN
-2207 CGKTWDKNHSPGEK
+2207 S
-2221 IGVVNCVEGASTS
+2221 STIC
-2234 SPGTRG
+2234 T
-2240 YTQYKCAGNGC
+2240 KCEQHLLN
-2251 DEIIEVNDQCRDNDG
+2251 I
-2266 DDYCDICKNKMPS
+2266 

>member
-57 AIPVAM
+57 AIPVAT

-69 DRVGKLVAGK
+69 DRVGELVAGK
-79 EVVSD
+79 EVASD

-109 YAAHFASSDEVREA
+109 YAAHFASSDAVLEA

-148 IQKGEEND
+148 IQEGKEND

-168 AQDRA
+168 AQDRV

-178 DQQASYQGYDGT
+178 DQQASSKGYDGT

-204 EKYIYIGSLNASMPA
+204 EKYIYIGSLNAAMPA
-219 LRVTPEAPEDGF
+219 LKVTPEAPEGGF

-255 VGNVVPELVQVK
+255 VGNVVPDSVQVK
-267 DLNGQLIPEINDKGE
+267 DLNGQLVPEINDKGE
-282 TTGQYITR
+282 TTGQYVTR

-296 WQANEISDAADGKKA
+296 WQANEVSDAADGKKA

-486 NGDFDFKKVDNVTSD
+486 NGDFDFKKADNVTSD

-509 SSTGTPLDSYSENNT
+509 SSTGAPLDSYSENNT

-574 TYYSFTA
+574 TYYLFTA
-581 VKTLPK
+581 VKTSPK

-596 KIETNGE
+596 KSTTNGE

-615 GIKYYSRLNKN
+615 GVKYYSRLNKN

-674 SSSVFFYKDQDKV
+674 SSSVFFYKDQDKI

-692 ELKAGVVYYIGVN
+692 ELEAGVVYYIGVN

-777 NIYSLSIE
+777 NIYSLSTE

-813 NVYIYD
+813 NVYICD
-819 NEKNYFKATAEDIKQ
+819 NEKNYFKATAEDIVQ

-841 TNENTIKYIYQPNKY
+841 INENKIKYIYQPNKY

-868 RLTKSSVESTVWYIK
+868 RLTKSSVKSTVWYIK
-883 KSIII
+883 KSIMI
-888 KDSAGYYPEYS
+888 KDRAGYYPEYS
-899 IWNVDDNLIP
+899 IWDADANLIP
-909 STVDLYIID
+909 STVDLYITD

-992 GAKSSGGN
+992 GAKPSGGN

-1087 QGGGTSA
+1087 QGGGTST

-1100 ASDSSPLSFGIN
+1100 TSGSSPLSFGIN

-1134 DTNVKKALQIAEIT
+1134 DTNAKKALQIAEIT
-1148 SQTVTLAQT
+1148 SQTVTLTQT
-1157 SDYNTLLPTNKQFKL
+1157 SDYDTLLPANKQFKL

-1224 ALDSKARCV
+1224 ALDAKARCV
-1233 EVKVYSNTTM
+1233 EVKAYSNTTM
-1243 VASAEIAPA
+1243 VASTEIAPA

-1258 AINLDILF
+1258 AINLDTLF

-1281 AISNNEA
+1281 AISNDEA
-1288 YKDSAVKEFIYVY
+1288 YKNSVVKEFIYVY
-1301 KAGLPAPVLSVSDYL
+1301 KAGLPAPVLSVGNYL
-1316 ISPGDQEAAGQL
+1316 IEPGDQEAAGQL

-1353 TADPVTTLEYVLSKG
+1353 TTDPITTLQYVLSKG

-1429 VVHAKSYKI
+1429 VIHAKSYKI

-1467 MASAENSHQY
+1467 MASAEDSHQY

-1495 SGVSSNLG
+1495 NGVSSNLG

-1517 DKVANILYE
+1517 DKSSTIDYT
-1526 FGPANALANGM
+1526 FGVGTPLVNSM
-1537 SIPSTPVSWEY
+1537 SIPSTTVTWEY
-1548 IEQVTADDETIY
+1548 RETTTSEGEPIY
-1560 GTWNGFV
+1560 GSWNGYV
-1567 GGFKVPSTITTSEGE
+1567 GGFKVPATIQTDDGDT
-1582 SHTLTKI
+1582 HTLTKI
-1589 LINGT
+1589 LINGS

-1631 NNSTQINGLTIVLVY
+1631 NSSTQINGLTIALVY

-1665 GTITYQCTDGEN
+1665 GTITYWCTDGEN

-1683 ATNPGTKTVT
+1683 VTNLGTKTVT
-1693 TAYATGNH
+1693 TAYATGEH
-1701 TWGDWEIVEQPTE
+1701 TWGDWV
-1714 TTTGLKTRF
+1714 
-1723 CTVCAQT
+1723 
-1730 EEETIPVT
+1730 
-1738 GATHEYDT
+1738 
-1746 EWTRTA
+1746 
-1752 DRHYHKCLKHPD
+1752 
-1764 DMNDVKDLGDHGENG
+1764 
-1779 DAYTFISWEAHR
+1779 
-1791 VTCKTCGY
+1791 
-1799 FMADA
+1799 
-1804 PHSWGDD
+1804 
-1811 NKCTWCHADRTQHA
+1811 
-1825 HDFYDW
+1825 
-1831 EIDQA
+1831 IDQA
-1836 ATAEATGSKHRTCKV
+1836 ATTEAAGSKHRTCTV
-1851 CGYTETAEIPKLD
+1851 CSYTETAKIPKLD
-1864 ALKLETPVLTDL
+1864 ALKLKTPVLTDL

-1889 PRFTNEPQLGHYYC
+1889 PRFTNESQLGHYYC

-1918 STGWTYEYNNGVF
+1918 LTGWTYEYNNGVF
-1931 IITIK
+1931 TITIQ
-1936 SSYFTECKTN
+1936 SSYFTECNTI
-1946 YEITAIAHDEQKTY
+1946 YSITAIAHDGQKAY

-1972 TGHLGTLTFR
+1972 TGHLGTLTVR
-1982 YDTTQQVGQHTKM
+1982 YDPTQWAGQHTTM

-2011 TPQGEKIAEATCM
+2011 TAQGDKIAEATCM

-2039 SEPDSTNHPEGSIQK
+2039 TEPDSSNHLEASINT
-2054 TYSDIGAPAGQHF
+2054 TYSNIGAPAGQHY
-2067 MIETCQDCGAEVTN
+2067 IIQTCQDCGAEVTK
-2081 VPEDHHWKNADGQC
+2081 VHEDHNWTNADGKC
-2095 LECEA
+2095 WPGCKA
-2100 SHTHSCSNWD
+2100 THTHSCSWD
-2110 SNTGTGTCDTC
+2110 PNTGTGICDAC

-2132 TGWALNPDSYNDDYH
+2132 AGWMLNTNSYVDDYYH
-2147 YYYCATCGKEKS
+2147 YYYCDTCGKEKP
-2159 ETHDLDA
+2159 EAHVLDA
-2166 YGNCTIC
+2166 YGQCFIC
-2173 NYSDKS
+2173 HYSNKS

-2200 HTVTCKN
+2200 HEVTCN
-2207 CGKTWDKNHSPGEK
+2207 HCGYTWDENHSPGEK
-2221 IGVVNCVEGASTS
+2221 IRVVNCVEGASTS

>member
-37 DDGVYAGRYVLVKY
+37 DDGIYAGRYVLVKY

-69 DRVGKLVAGK
+69 ERVGKLVAGK

-109 YAAHFASSDEVREA
+109 YAAHFVPSDEVRKA
-123 KLNRYF
+123 KLNCYF

-148 IQKGEEND
+148 IQEGEEND

-178 DQQASYQGYDGT
+178 DQQASSQGYDGT

-204 EKYIYIGSLNASMPA
+204 EKYVYIGSLNASMPA
-219 LRVTPEAPEDGF
+219 LRVTPEVPEGGF

-240 SDTYDLHI
+240 SDIYDLHI

-255 VGNVVPELVQVK
+255 VGNVVPGQVQVK
-267 DLNGQLIPEINDKGE
+267 DLNGQLVPEINDKGE
-282 TTGQYITR
+282 TTGQYVTR

-296 WQANEISDAADGKKA
+296 WQANEVSDAADGKKA

-323 NSIDNKTT
+323 NSIDDKTT

-358 NDIPDIYELQMRLP
+358 NDVPDIYELQMRLP

-402 ERAGKRLLPVGETY
+402 KRAGKRLLPVGETY

-432 DIMGMIIVEKDDDT
+432 DIMGMIIVKKDDDT

-475 YFNEANKLTVA
+475 YFNETNKLTVA
-486 NGDFDFKKVDNVTSD
+486 NGDFDFKKADNVTSD

-509 SSTGTPLDSYSENNT
+509 SSTGTPLDSYSVNNT
-524 YIKTLSDQGKE
+524 YIKVLSDKGKE
-535 KTYAE
+535 KTYAN
-540 IAWKEMLDPT
+540 IPWTEMLDPT
-550 ANDIYEKINNNYYY
+550 ANNIYEKINDNYYY
-564 VPSDLVAEGK
+564 VPSDLVADGK

-581 VKTLPK
+581 VKISPK
-587 LYKPNTYYK
+587 WYKPNTYYIK
-596 KIETNGE
+596 SATNGE
-603 CYQLAA
+603 CYQLAT

-615 GIKYYSRLNKN
+615 GVDYYSRLNKN

-646 YYNAEINTKILSEL
+646 YYNAEISTKILSEL

-674 SSSVFFYKDQDKV
+674 SSAVFFYKDQDKV

-692 ELKAGVVYYIGVN
+692 ELEAGVVYYIGVN
-705 WQLKLDWDENNAQ
+705 WQPKLDWDENNAQ
-718 FVYLYSPTSFYPTTL
+718 FVYLYYPTSFYPTTL
-733 IAYPANATEKIDE
+733 IAYPPEKIDE

-765 CNIDDYAKAVAK
+765 FNTDNYAKAVAK

-796 FLDNREQ
+796 NREQ
-803 LVDSNTLVAD
+803 LVDSNAAG
-813 NVYIYD
+813 NVYICD
-819 NEKNYFKATAEDIKQ
+819 NEKNYFKATKEDIEQ

-841 TNENTIKYIYQPNKY
+841 TNENAIKYIYQPNKY

-883 KSIII
+883 KSIMI
-888 KDSAGYYPEYS
+888 KDRAGYYPEYS
-899 IWNVDDNLIP
+899 IWDADANLIP
-909 STVDLYIID
+909 STVDLYITD
-918 TKPALVE
+918 TKSALVE

-948 SSNVNTRED
+948 SSNVNTREN

-992 GAKSSGGN
+992 GAKPSGGN

-1087 QGGGTSA
+1087 QGGGTST

-1100 ASDSSPLSFGIN
+1100 TSDSSPLSFGIN

-1134 DTNVKKALQIAEIT
+1134 DTNAKKALQIAEIT

-1209 TQGANLDQHLFTPQV
+1209 TQGTNLDQHLFTPQV
-1224 ALDSKARCV
+1224 ALDAKARCV
-1233 EVKVYSNTTM
+1233 EVKAYSNTTM
-1243 VASAEIAPA
+1243 VASTEIAPA

-1258 AINLDILF
+1258 AINLDTLF

-1281 AISNNEA
+1281 AISNDEA

-1301 KAGLPAPVLSVSDYL
+1301 KAGLPALVLSASDYFIL
-1316 ISPGDQEAAGQL
+1316 PGDQEAAGQL

-1333 VTQEGVTDIKY
+1333 VTQEDVTDIKY
-1344 ILKKDGVAI
+1344 ILKKDDVAV
-1353 TADPVTTLEYVLSKG
+1353 TTDPVTTLEYVLSKG

-1379 YTVFAQGKHGEDILT
+1379 YTVFAQGKHGEDTLT
-1394 SVASNAITISWF
+1394 SVASNVIVVDWF

-1429 VVHAKSYKI
+1429 VVNAKSYKI

-1467 MASAENSHQY
+1467 MASAEDSHQY

-1495 SGVSSNLG
+1495 NGVSSILG
-1503 ADVQYQAVT
+1503 TDVQYQAVT

-1517 DKVANILYE
+1517 DKSSTIDYT
-1526 FGPANALANGM
+1526 FGVGRPLINGM
-1537 SIPSTPVSWEY
+1537 SIPSTTVTWEY
-1548 IEQVTADDETIY
+1548 RETTTSEGEPIY
-1560 GTWNGFV
+1560 SNWNGYV
-1567 GGFKVPSTITTSEGE
+1567 GGFKVPATIQTNDGDT
-1582 SHTLTKI
+1582 HTLDKI
-1589 LINGT
+1589 LVNGS

-1631 NNSTQINGLTIVLVY
+1631 NSPTQINGLTITLVY
-1646 TNVHDWHEV
+1646 TNVHDWYEI

-1683 ATNPGTKTVT
+1683 ATNPGIKTVT
-1693 TAYATGNH
+1693 TAYATGEH
-1701 TWGDWEIVEQPTE
+1701 TWSDWIIDQAATTE
-1714 TTTGLKTRF
+1714 AAGSQHRT
-1723 CTVCAQT
+1723 CTVCSYT
-1730 EEETIPVT
+1730 EEETIPAEPEHV
-1738 GATHEYDT
+1738 YDT
-1746 EWTRTA
+1746 EWTYDRTGHWHA
-1752 DRHYHKCLKHPD
+1752 CTKPGHTD
-1764 DMNDVKDLGDHGENG
+1764 KDGFAAHDYDNHTGGVNGLGECM
-1779 DAYTFISWEAHR
+1779 I
-1791 VTCKTCGY
+1791 CGY
-1799 FMADA
+1799 QCDHTTDGPTDADEA
-1804 PHSWGDD
+1804 IATQDTNGNWNYSSHTMKCSVCGMVGGYEPHDWTDKDGNPSDICY
-1811 NKCTWCHADRTQHA
+1811 KCGLDRTTHN
-1825 HDFYDW
+1825 HTYGDWIYD
-1831 EIDQA
+1831 ETTQ
-1836 ATAEATGSKHRTCKV
+1836 KHIHTCTE
-1851 CGYTETAEIPKLD
+1851 CGYSESQRLKVEQPILTWTGNGTFSFTRDTRIPYSQNYYTILDNGNVISQLMWTPSIDATETNYTIQLQVKQF
-1864 ALKLETPVLTDL
+1864 TP
-1876 STNDTCKFSFNID
+1876 
-1889 PRFTNEPQLGHYYC
+1889 GMHYISAQGYDHRGQ
-1903 TFYSEVNGNKTIIPQ
+1903 Y
-1918 STGWTYEYNNGVF
+1918 
-1931 IITIK
+1931 
-1936 SSYFTECKTN
+1936 
-1946 YEITAIAHDEQKTY
+1946 
-1960 NDSDESNSITFT
+1960 DES
-1972 TGHLGTLTFR
+1972 L
-1982 YDTTQQVGQHTKM
+1982 
-1995 TTCSNCHKTD
+1995 
-2005 SETKNC
+2005 
-2011 TPQGEKIAEATCM
+2011 
-2024 HGEQYKCECGQIIET
+2024 
-2039 SEPDSTNHPEGSIQK
+2039 
-2054 TYSDIGAPAGQHF
+2054 PA
-2067 MIETCQDCGAEVTN
+2067 V
-2081 VPEDHHWKNADGQC
+2081 
-2095 LECEA
+2095 
-2100 SHTHSCSNWD
+2100 
-2110 SNTGTGTCDTC
+2110 
-2121 GYPMTCDHGGS
+2121 
-2132 TGWALNPDSYNDDYH
+2132 ALN
-2147 YYYCATCGKEKS
+2147 
-2159 ETHDLDA
+2159 L
-2166 YGNCTIC
+2166 
-2173 NYSDKS
+2173 
-2179 KCQHPN
+2179 
-2185 VAGNLTCTNNRDNAT
+2185 
-2200 HTVTCKN
+2200 
-2207 CGKTWDKNHSPGEK
+2207 
-2221 IGVVNCVEGASTS
+2221 
-2234 SPGTRG
+2234 
-2240 YTQYKCAGNGC
+2240 
-2251 DEIIEVNDQCRDNDG
+2251 EI
-2266 DDYCDICKNKMPS
+2266 K

>member
-63 LSNDDL
+63 LSNDDFN
-69 DRVGKLVAGK
+69 RVRELVADK
-79 EVVSD
+79 EVAND

-109 YAAHFASSDEVREA
+109 YAAHFAPSDEVRKA

-148 IQKGEEND
+148 IQEGEEND
-156 ENKSKYLYPIHY
+156 KNKSKYLYPIHY

-178 DQQASYQGYDGT
+178 DQQASSQGYDGT

-219 LRVTPEAPEDGF
+219 LRVTPEVPEGGF

-240 SDTYDLHI
+240 SDIYDLHI

-296 WQANEISDAADGKKA
+296 WQANEVSDAADGKKA

-383 LAYGTERNLN
+383 LAYGTERNLD

-432 DIMGMIIVEKDDDT
+432 DIMGMIIVKKDDDT

-470 VEQAP
+470 VEQVP
-475 YFNEANKLTVA
+475 YFNETNKLTVA
-486 NGDFDFKKVDNVTSD
+486 NSDFDFKKADNVTSD

-509 SSTGTPLDSYSENNT
+509 SSTGTPLDSYSANNT
-524 YIKTLSDQGKE
+524 YIKVLSDKGKE
-535 KTYAE
+535 KTYAN
-540 IAWKEMLDPT
+540 IPWTEMLDPT
-550 ANDIYEKINNNYYY
+550 ANNIYEKINDNYYY
-564 VPSDLVAEGK
+564 VPSDLVADGK

-581 VKTLPK
+581 VKISPK
-587 LYKPNTYYK
+587 WYKPNTYYIK
-596 KIETNGE
+596 STTNGE
-603 CYQLAA
+603 CYQLAT
-609 EENMQT
+609 EENMQVDVE
-615 GIKYYSRLNKN
+615 YYSRLNKN

-646 YYNAEINTKILSEL
+646 YYNAEINTNILSEL

-692 ELKAGVVYYIGVN
+692 ELEAGGVYYIGVN
-705 WQLKLDWDENNAQ
+705 WQPKLDWDEKNAQ
-718 FVYLYSPTSFYPTTL
+718 FVYLYYPTSFYPTTL
-733 IAYPANATEKIDE
+733 IAYPPEKIDE

-765 CNIDDYAKAVAK
+765 FNPDNYAKAVAK
-777 NIYSLSIE
+777 NIYSLSTE

-796 FLDNREQ
+796 NREQ
-803 LVDSNTLVAD
+803 LVDSNAAG
-813 NVYIYD
+813 NVYICD
-819 NEKNYFKATAEDIKQ
+819 NEKNYFKATKEDIEQ
-834 AGSFYTL
+834 AESFYTL

-856 YIKNNG
+856 YIKTNG

-868 RLTKSSVESTVWYIK
+868 RLTKSPIESTVWYIK

-899 IWNVDDNLIP
+899 IWDVDTNLIP
-909 STVDLYIID
+909 NTVDLYITD

-972 KFAAMQPGDFLIVDG
+972 KFVAMQPGDFLIVDG

-992 GAKSSGGN
+992 GAKPSGGN

-1087 QGGGTSA
+1087 QGGSTST
-1094 VVTDWI
+1094 VITDWI
-1100 ASDSSPLSFGIN
+1100 TSDSSPLSFEIN

-1134 DTNVKKALQIAEIT
+1134 DTNTKKALQIAEIT

-1172 TLGYHDNNKFSNN
+1172 TFGYHDNNKFSNN

-1199 MREGLAALNI
+1199 MRNILGVEQLVSGYEFRIPMFPNEGDQLTIEICNKDTSAMISKISINKADINDGYEIDLDAQDFENKLEVNKEYIAKFYAEANNESVTKPELFNYIRKKVSSLAKPNNLKFSDVKSTDGLVTIGQNLAWDAVNSDGVENI
-1209 TQGANLDQHLFTPQV
+1209 TYSVYKDNVLLHEGNSLAVYTIEKGSAAVPAERNGNYQVKAFGKSNGITVTSDLSDTIILSWFIQLDTPV
-1224 ALDSKARCV
+1224 ITL
-1233 EVKVYSNTTM
+1233 
-1243 VASAEIAPA
+1243 AE
-1252 NYIVGT
+1252 
-1258 AINLDILF
+1258 
-1266 DGKLNANTSYTVAFK
+1266 DGK
-1281 AISNNEA
+1281 
-1288 YKDSAVKEFIYVY
+1288 
-1301 KAGLPAPVLSVSDYL
+1301 
-1316 ISPGDQEAAGQL
+1316 
-1328 LTWTT
+1328 
-1333 VTQEGVTDIKY
+1333 
-1344 ILKKDGVAI
+1344 
-1353 TADPVTTLEYVLSKG
+1353 
-1368 NVSSANELNGT
+1368 
-1379 YTVFAQGKHGEDILT
+1379 
-1394 SVASNAITISWF
+1394 TISWD
-1406 QQLATPVVSTTE
+1406 AIE
-1418 AAVGVVINWPV
+1418 NAA
-1429 VVHAKSYKI
+1429 SYKLFMDNNI
-1438 FKDTNSY
+1438 YTTKNLSYIASTKGDYIVKAIPSNNNSY
-1445 PFSILAG
+1445 RYFIS
-1452 NESSCD
+1452 E
-1458 LLYNGSYRI
+1458 
-1467 MASAENSHQY
+1467 ASNSV
-1477 FDSGFSDT
+1477 
-1485 ITVTNGDNQI
+1485 TVTEESLHEHLPYSTWSVNNTGHWHECISCGQELDKSSHSYEINHDGDKHWKECIVCHYKTDEEAHQW
-1495 SGVSSNLG
+1495 
-1503 ADVQYQAVT
+1503 DVPSMDSIGTCQ
-1512 GADLI
+1512 
-1517 DKVANILYE
+1517 
-1526 FGPANALANGM
+1526 FCPAEDDHM
-1537 SIPSTPVSWEY
+1537 PIPSTGVNYAQYSDSEHYAIY
-1548 IEQVTADDETIY
+1548 ICDTCHVLVRKLQSHDTDGFN
-1560 GTWNGFV
+1560 GTCSKCGACQHPNKTLTNTGDQHQWSC
-1567 GGFKVPSTITTSEGE
+1567 PDCGE
-1582 SHTLTKI
+1582 SGTEDHYVKPYAVANCQHGNWLKCACGFIDDDGIVNPSNHTGPITDYTLDNEDGKTHTLFMHC
-1589 LINGT
+1589 
-1594 EYSGAQGV
+1594 SGCSQ
-1602 PFTVQNVLEG
+1602 TVSQLLGNHAWANAEG
-1612 KKIDYYSW
+1612 KC
-1620 NGTEFTAVWSD
+1620 E
-1631 NNSTQINGLTIVLVY
+1631 
-1646 TNVHDWHEV
+1646 E
-1655 SRQEVTCGQD
+1655 
-1665 GTITYQCTDGEN
+1665 CT
-1677 ATCNHS
+1677 
-1683 ATNPGTKTVT
+1683 
-1693 TAYATGNH
+1693 
-1701 TWGDWEIVEQPTE
+1701 
-1714 TTTGLKTRF
+1714 
-1723 CTVCAQT
+1723 
-1730 EEETIPVT
+1730 
-1738 GATHEYDT
+1738 ATHTHSFGEWNKAGGCSDRECSICEYH
-1746 EWTRTA
+1746 EMC
-1752 DRHYHKCLKHPD
+1752 YHPEYVVANNASSNPAETHLKQ
-1764 DMNDVKDLGDHGENG
+1764 
-1779 DAYTFISWEAHR
+1779 
-1791 VTCKTCGY
+1791 CKICGFTY
-1799 FMADA
+1799 EE
-1804 PHSWGDD
+1804 PHSWGEYDD
-1811 NKCTWCHADRTQHA
+1811 TGKRTCTVTGC
-1825 HDFYDW
+1825 
-1831 EIDQA
+1831 
-1836 ATAEATGSKHRTCKV
+1836 TAEQQCQHPRTKRNYNLNGDGKTHTVSCGV
-1851 CGYTETAEIPKLD
+1851 CGATI
-1864 ALKLETPVLTDL
+1864 
-1876 STNDTCKFSFNID
+1876 DTK
-1889 PRFTNEPQLGHYYC
+1889 EPCAPGVGSLGTTC
-1903 TFYSEVNGNKTIIPQ
+1903 
-1918 STGWTYEYNNGVF
+1918 
-1931 IITIK
+1931 
-1936 SSYFTECKTN
+1936 TECKQPLL
-1946 YEITAIAHDEQKTY
+1946 YI
-1960 NDSDESNSITFT
+1960 
-1972 TGHLGTLTFR
+1972 
-1982 YDTTQQVGQHTKM
+1982 
-1995 TTCSNCHKTD
+1995 
-2005 SETKNC
+2005 
-2011 TPQGEKIAEATCM
+2011 
-2024 HGEQYKCECGQIIET
+2024 
-2039 SEPDSTNHPEGSIQK
+2039 
-2054 TYSDIGAPAGQHF
+2054 
-2067 MIETCQDCGAEVTN
+2067 
-2081 VPEDHHWKNADGQC
+2081 
-2095 LECEA
+2095 
-2100 SHTHSCSNWD
+2100 
-2110 SNTGTGTCDTC
+2110 
-2121 GYPMTCDHGGS
+2121 
-2132 TGWALNPDSYNDDYH
+2132 
-2147 YYYCATCGKEKS
+2147 
-2159 ETHDLDA
+2159 
-2166 YGNCTIC
+2166 
-2173 NYSDKS
+2173 
-2179 KCQHPN
+2179 
-2185 VAGNLTCTNNRDNAT
+2185 
-2200 HTVTCKN
+2200 
-2207 CGKTWDKNHSPGEK
+2207 
-2221 IGVVNCVEGASTS
+2221 
-2234 SPGTRG
+2234 
-2240 YTQYKCAGNGC
+2240 
-2251 DEIIEVNDQCRDNDG
+2251 
-2266 DDYCDICKNKMPS
+2266 

>member
-69 DRVGKLVAGK
+69 ERVGKLVAGK

-109 YAAHFASSDEVREA
+109 YAAYFAPSNAVLEA

-129 FFEFTGEY
+129 FFEFTGNY

-148 IQKGEEND
+148 IQEGKKKD

-168 AQDRA
+168 AQDRE
-173 NYETI
+173 NYEAI
-178 DQQASYQGYDGT
+178 DQQASSKGYDGT

-204 EKYIYIGSLNASMPA
+204 EKYVYIGSLNVSMPA
-219 LRVTPEAPEDGF
+219 LRVTPEVPEGGF

-240 SDTYDLHI
+240 SDIYDLHI

-255 VGNVVPELVQVK
+255 VGNVVPGQVQVK
-267 DLNGQLIPEINDKGE
+267 DLNGQLVPEINDKGE
-282 TTGQYITR
+282 TTGQYVTR

-296 WQANEISDAADGKKA
+296 WQANEVSDAADGKKA

-358 NDIPDIYELQMRLP
+358 NDIPDIYELQMKLP

-402 ERAGKRLLPVGETY
+402 KRTGKRLLPVGETY

-432 DIMGMIIVEKDDDT
+432 DIMGMIIVKKDDDT

-470 VEQAP
+470 VEQVP
-475 YFNEANKLTVA
+475 YFNETNKLTVA
-486 NGDFDFKKVDNVTSD
+486 NGDFDFRKADNVTSD

-509 SSTGTPLDSYSENNT
+509 SSTGTPLDSYSANNT
-524 YIKTLSDQGKE
+524 YIKVLSDKGKE
-535 KTYAE
+535 KTYAN
-540 IAWKEMLDPT
+540 IPWTEMLDPT
-550 ANDIYEKINNNYYY
+550 ANNIYEKINDNYYY
-564 VPSDLVAEGK
+564 VPSDLVADGK

-581 VKTLPK
+581 VKISPK
-587 LYKPNTYYK
+587 WYKPNTYYIK
-596 KIETNGE
+596 STTNGE
-603 CYQLAA
+603 CYQLAT
-609 EENMQT
+609 EENMQPRVE
-615 GIKYYSRLNKN
+615 YYSRLNKN

-692 ELKAGVVYYIGVN
+692 ELAAGVVYYIGVN
-705 WQLKLDWDENNAQ
+705 WEPKLDWDEKNAQ
-718 FVYLYSPTSFYPTTL
+718 FVYLYYPTSFYPTTL
-733 IAYPANATEKIDE
+733 IAYPPEKIDE

-765 CNIDDYAKAVAK
+765 FDINNYVKAVAK
-777 NIYSLSIE
+777 NIYSLSTE

-796 FLDNREQ
+796 NREQ
-803 LVDSNTLVAD
+803 LVDSNAAG
-813 NVYIYD
+813 NVYICD
-819 NEKNYFKATAEDIKQ
+819 NEKNYFKATKEDIEQ

-856 YIKNNG
+856 YIKTNG

-868 RLTKSSVESTVWYIK
+868 RLTKSSIESTVWYIK

-899 IWNVDDNLIP
+899 IWDVDANLIP
-909 STVDLYIID
+909 STVDLYITD

-948 SSNVNTRED
+948 SSNVNTREN

-992 GAKSSGGN
+992 GAKPSGGN

-1087 QGGGTSA
+1087 QGGGAST

-1100 ASDSSPLSFGIN
+1100 TSDPSALSFGIE

-1134 DTNVKKALQIAEIT
+1134 DANTKKALQIAEIT
-1148 SQTVTLAQT
+1148 DQSVVLTQT

-1172 TLGYHDNNKFSNN
+1172 TLGYRDNNKFSNN

-1224 ALDSKARCV
+1224 ALDAKARCV
-1233 EVKVYSNTTM
+1233 EVKAYSNTTM
-1243 VASAEIAPA
+1243 AASTEIAPA

-1258 AINLDILF
+1258 AINLDTLF

-1281 AISNNEA
+1281 AISNDEA
-1288 YKDSAVKEFIYVY
+1288 YKNSAVKDFTYVY
-1301 KAGLPAPVLSVSDYL
+1301 KAGLPAPVLSVGDYL
-1316 ISPGDQEAAGQL
+1316 IEPGDQEAAGQL

-1353 TADPVTTLEYVLSKG
+1353 TTDPVTTLQYALSKG

-1379 YTVFAQGKHGEDILT
+1379 YTVFAQGKHGEDTLT
-1394 SVASNAITISWF
+1394 SVASNAITINWF

-1495 SGVSSNLG
+1495 NGVSSNLG

-1517 DKVANILYE
+1517 DKSSTIDYT
-1526 FGPANALANGM
+1526 FGVGTPLVNGM
-1537 SIPSTPVSWEY
+1537 SIPSTTVTWEY
-1548 IEQVTADDETIY
+1548 IEQVTADNETIY

-1567 GGFKVPSTITTSEGE
+1567 GGFKVPSTITTSDGE

-1594 EYSGAQGV
+1594 EYSGAQGTS
-1602 PFTVQNVLEG
+1602 FTVDNVLQG

-1631 NNSTQINGLTIVLVY
+1631 NSSTQINGLTIVLVY

-1693 TAYATGNH
+1693 TASATGNH
-1701 TWGDWEIVEQPTE
+1701 TWGDWVIDQAATTE
-1714 TTTGLKTRF
+1714 AAGSKHRT
-1723 CTVCAQT
+1723 CTVCSYT
-1730 EEETIPVT
+1730 EEETIPAT
-1738 GATHEYDT
+1738 GPEHVYDT
-1746 EWTRTA
+1746 EWTYDRTGHWHACTKPGHTDKDGFAAHDYDNHTGGGNGLGECMICDYQCDHTIDGRTDAEKWTATHDVNGNWDYLTHTMICSVCGFIDTGHEPHDWTDKDGNPA
-1752 DRHYHKCLKHPD
+1752 DICSKCGL
-1764 DMNDVKDLGDHGENG
+1764 
-1779 DAYTFISWEAHR
+1779 
-1791 VTCKTCGY
+1791 
-1799 FMADA
+1799 
-1804 PHSWGDD
+1804 
-1811 NKCTWCHADRTQHA
+1811 DRTQHV
-1825 HDFYDW
+1825 HDFNDW
-1831 EIDQA
+1831 VIDQA
-1836 ATAEATGSKHRTCKV
+1836 ATTEATGSKHRTCKV

-1889 PRFTNEPQLGHYYC
+1889 PRFTNESQLGHYYC

-1918 STGWTYEYNNGVF
+1918 STGWTHEYNNGVF
-1931 IITIK
+1931 TITIQ
-1936 SSYFTECKTN
+1936 SSYFTECNTT
-1946 YEITAIAHDEQKTY
+1946 YSITAIAHDDQKAY

-1972 TGHLGTLTFR
+1972 TGHLGTLTVA
-1982 YDTTQQVGQHTKM
+1982 YNTTQQLGQHTKM

-2005 SETKNC
+2005 YETKNC
-2011 TPQGEKIAEATCM
+2011 EAQGEKIAEATCR

-2039 SEPDSTNHPEGSIQK
+2039 TGPNPNNHPEASIDT
-2054 TYSDIGAPAGQHF
+2054 TYSDIGAPAGQHY
-2067 MIETCQDCGAEVTN
+2067 MIQTCQDCGAEVTKVLEN
-2081 VPEDHHWKNADGQC
+2081 HNWKNADGKC
-2095 LECEA
+2095 RPGCEA
-2100 SHTHSCSNWD
+2100 THTHSCSSWD
-2110 SNTGTGTCDTC
+2110 PNTGTGTCDTC

-2132 TGWALNPDSYNDDYH
+2132 TGWTLNPDSYNDDYH

-2159 ETHDLDA
+2159 EPHVLDA
-2166 YGNCTIC
+2166 YGQC
-2173 NYSDKS
+2173 NTCHYSNKS

-2185 VAGNLTCTNNRDNAT
+2185 V
-2200 HTVTCKN
+2200 
-2207 CGKTWDKNHSPGEK
+2207 
-2221 IGVVNCVEGASTS
+2221 
-2234 SPGTRG
+2234 
-2240 YTQYKCAGNGC
+2240 AGNGC
-2251 DEIIEVNDQCRDNDG
+2251 DEIIEVNDQCRDDDR
-2266 DDYCDICKNKMPS
+2266 DDYCDICKNTMPS

>member
-69 DRVGKLVAGK
+69 DRVRELVAGK
-79 EVVSD
+79 EVASD

-109 YAAHFASSDEVREA
+109 YAAHFAPSDEVRKA

-148 IQKGEEND
+148 IQEGEEND

-178 DQQASYQGYDGT
+178 DQQASSQGYDGT

-219 LRVTPEAPEDGF
+219 LKVTPEVPEGGF

-282 TTGQYITR
+282 TTGQYVTR

-358 NDIPDIYELQMRLP
+358 NDMPDIYELQMRLP

-475 YFNEANKLTVA
+475 YFNETNKLTVA
-486 NGDFDFKKVDNVTSD
+486 NGDFDFKKADNVTSD

-509 SSTGTPLDSYSENNT
+509 SSTGAPLDSYSENNT

-550 ANDIYEKINNNYYY
+550 VNDIYEKINNNYYY

-581 VKTLPK
+581 VKTSPK

-596 KIETNGE
+596 KITTNGE

-615 GIKYYSRLNKN
+615 GIEYYSRLNKN

-692 ELKAGVVYYIGVN
+692 ELEAGVVYYIGVN

-796 FLDNREQ
+796 FVDNREQ

-813 NVYIYD
+813 NVYICD
-819 NEKNYFKATAEDIKQ
+819 NEKNYFKATAEDITQ

-841 TNENTIKYIYQPNKY
+841 INENTIKYIYQPNKY

-899 IWNVDDNLIP
+899 IWDVDANLIP
-909 STVDLYIID
+909 STVDLYITD

-992 GAKSSGGN
+992 GAKPSGGN

-1087 QGGGTSA
+1087 QGGGAST

-1100 ASDSSPLSFGIN
+1100 TSDSSPLSFGIN

-1129 LSTSI
+1129 LSTNI

-1148 SQTVTLAQT
+1148 SQTVTLTQT
-1157 SDYNTLLPTNKQFKL
+1157 SDYDTLLPVNKQFKL

-1193 KTFDID
+1193 ETFDID

-1224 ALDSKARCV
+1224 ALDAKARCV
-1233 EVKVYSNTTM
+1233 EVKAYSNTTM
-1243 VASAEIAPA
+1243 VASTEIAPA

-1258 AINLDILF
+1258 AINLDTLF

-1288 YKDSAVKEFIYVY
+1288 YKDSAVKEFIYIY

-1353 TADPVTTLEYVLSKG
+1353 TTDPVTTLEYVLSKD
-1368 NVSSANELNGT
+1368 NASSANELNGT
-1379 YTVFAQGKHGEDILT
+1379 YTIFAQGKHGEDTLT

-1406 QQLATPVVSTTE
+1406 RQLATPVVSTTE
-1418 AAVGVVINWPV
+1418 GAVGVAINWPV
-1429 VVHAKSYKI
+1429 VVNAKSYKI

-1452 NESSCD
+1452 NESGCD

-1467 MASAENSHQY
+1467 MASAEDSHQY

-1495 SGVSSNLG
+1495 NGVSSNLG

-1517 DKVANILYE
+1517 DKSSNINYT
-1526 FGPANALANGM
+1526 FGVETSLVNGM
-1537 SIPSTPVSWEY
+1537 SVPSTTVTWEY
-1548 IEQVTADDETIY
+1548 QDTTTSEGEPKY
-1560 GTWNGFV
+1560 GIWNGHV
-1567 GGFKVPSTITTSEGE
+1567 GGFKVPDTIQTDDGDT
-1582 SHTLTKI
+1582 HTLDKI
-1589 LINGT
+1589 LVNGS

-1602 PFTVQNVLEG
+1602 PFTAQNVLKG

-1646 TNVHDWHEV
+1646 TNVHDWHEA

-1665 GTITYQCTDGEN
+1665 GTITYRCTDGEN

-1683 ATNPGTKTVT
+1683 AINPGTKTVT
-1693 TAYATGNH
+1693 TAYATG
-1701 TWGDWEIVEQPTE
+1701 D
-1714 TTTGLKTRF
+1714 
-1723 CTVCAQT
+1723 
-1730 EEETIPVT
+1730 
-1738 GATHEYDT
+1738 
-1746 EWTRTA
+1746 
-1752 DRHYHKCLKHPD
+1752 
-1764 DMNDVKDLGDHGENG
+1764 
-1779 DAYTFISWEAHR
+1779 
-1791 VTCKTCGY
+1791 
-1799 FMADA
+1799 
-1804 PHSWGDD
+1804 
-1811 NKCTWCHADRTQHA
+1811 

-1836 ATAEATGSKHRTCKV
+1836 ATTEAVGSKHRTCKV

-1889 PRFTNEPQLGHYYC
+1889 PRFANESQLGHYYC

-1918 STGWTYEYNNGVF
+1918 LTGWTYEYNNGVF

-1946 YEITAIAHDEQKTY
+1946 YEITAIAHDQQKTY

-1972 TGHLGTLTFR
+1972 TGHLGTLTVR
-1982 YDTTQQVGQHTKM
+1982 YDTTKQIDQHTKM

-2005 SETKNC
+2005 SETKYC
-2011 TPQGEKIAEATCM
+2011 PTQGHKIAEEATCM
-2024 HGEQYKCECGQIIET
+2024 HGEQYECECGKIIET
-2039 SEPDSTNHPEGSIQK
+2039 TEPDPTNHPETSIM
-2054 TYSDIGAPAGQHF
+2054 TDYSDIGAPAGQHY
-2067 MIETCQDCGAEVTN
+2067 MIKTCQDCGAEVAKVLEN
-2081 VPEDHHWKNADGQC
+2081 HNWKNADGKC
-2095 LECEA
+2095 LPGCEA
-2100 SHTHSCSNWD
+2100 THTHSCSNWD
-2110 SNTGTGTCDTC
+2110 PSTGTGVCDTC
-2121 GYPMTCDHGGS
+2121 EYPMTCDHGGS
-2132 TGWALNPDSYNDDYH
+2132 AGWTLNPDGYISDYYH
-2147 YYYCATCGKEKS
+2147 FYYCATCGKEKT
-2159 ETHDLDA
+2159 EPHHLNA
-2166 YGNCTIC
+2166 YGDCRLC

-2185 VAGNLTCTNNRDNAT
+2185 VARNLTCTNNRDNAT
-2200 HTVTCKN
+2200 HEVTCKN
-2207 CGKTWDKNHSPGEK
+2207 CGKTWDENHSEGEK
-2221 IGVVNCVEGASTS
+2221 IRVVNCVEGASTS

-2251 DEIIEVNDQCRDNDG
+2251 DEIIEVKDQCRDNDG

>member
-69 DRVGKLVAGK
+69 DRVGELVAGK
-79 EVVSD
+79 EVASD

-109 YAAHFASSDEVREA
+109 YAAHFASSDAVLEA

-148 IQKGEEND
+148 IQEGKEND

-168 AQDRA
+168 AQDRT

-178 DQQASYQGYDGT
+178 DQQASSKGYDGT

-204 EKYIYIGSLNASMPA
+204 EKYIYIGSLNAAMPA
-219 LRVTPEAPEDGF
+219 LKVTPEAPEGGF

-255 VGNVVPELVQVK
+255 VGNVVPDSVQVK
-267 DLNGQLIPEINDKGE
+267 DLNGQLVPEINDKGE
-282 TTGQYITR
+282 TTGQYVTR

-296 WQANEISDAADGKKA
+296 WQANEVSDAADGKKA

-331 NELTCDL
+331 NELICDL

-358 NDIPDIYELQMRLP
+358 NDVPDIYELQMRLP

-393 IAWEDGRDP
+393 IAWEDGHDP
-402 ERAGKRLLPVGETY
+402 KRAGKRLLPVGETY

-432 DIMGMIIVEKDDDT
+432 DIMGMIIVKKDDDA

-486 NGDFDFKKVDNVTSD
+486 NGDFNFKKVDNVTSD

-509 SSTGTPLDSYSENNT
+509 SSTGTPLDSYSANNT

-535 KTYAE
+535 KTYAN
-540 IAWKEMLDPT
+540 IPWTEMLDPT
-550 ANDIYEKINNNYYY
+550 ADDIYEKINNNYYY

-581 VKTLPK
+581 VKTSPK

-596 KIETNGE
+596 KITTNGE

-615 GIKYYSRLNKN
+615 GIEYYSRLNKN

-646 YYNAEINTKILSEL
+646 YYNAEISTKILSEL

-674 SSSVFFYKDQDKV
+674 SSSVFFYKDQEKV

-692 ELKAGVVYYIGVN
+692 ELAAGVVYYIGVN
-705 WQLKLDWDENNAQ
+705 WQPKLDWDENNAQ
-718 FVYLYSPTSFYPTTL
+718 FIYLYYPTSFYPTTL
-733 IAYPANATEKIDE
+733 ITYPANAIEKIDE

-777 NIYSLSIE
+777 NIYSLSTE
-785 GIHTDYEYSAF
+785 GIHTNYEYSAF
-796 FLDNREQ
+796 FIDNREQ

-813 NVYIYD
+813 NVYICD
-819 NEKNYFKATAEDIKQ
+819 NEKNYLKATAEDIAQ

-888 KDSAGYYPEYS
+888 KDRAGYYPEYS
-899 IWNVDDNLIP
+899 IWDADANLIP

-972 KFAAMQPGDFLIVDG
+972 KFAAMQPGDFLIIDG

-992 GAKSSGGN
+992 GAKPSGGN

-1087 QGGGTSA
+1087 QGGGASA
-1094 VVTDWI
+1094 VITDWI
-1100 ASDSSPLSFGIN
+1100 TSDSSPLSFGIN
-1112 QGRLR
+1112 QGKLR

-1134 DTNVKKALQIAEIT
+1134 DTNAKKALQIAEIT
-1148 SQTVTLAQT
+1148 SQTVTLIQT
-1157 SDYNTLLPTNKQFKL
+1157 SDYNTLLPANKQFKL

-1193 KTFDID
+1193 KIFDID
-1199 MREGLAALNI
+1199 MRNILGVEQLVSGHEFRIPMFPNEGDQLTIEICNKDTSAMISKISINKADINDGYEIDLDVQDFENKLEVNKEYIAKFYAEANNESVTKPELFNYIRKKVSSLAKPNNLKFSDVKSADGLVTIGQKLTWDAVNSDGVENI
-1209 TQGANLDQHLFTPQV
+1209 TYSVYKDNVLLHEGNSLAEYTIEKGFAATLAERNGNYQVKAFGKSNGITVTSDLSDIISLSWFIQLNTPV
-1224 ALDSKARCV
+1224 ITL
-1233 EVKVYSNTTM
+1233 
-1243 VASAEIAPA
+1243 AE
-1252 NYIVGT
+1252 
-1258 AINLDILF
+1258 
-1266 DGKLNANTSYTVAFK
+1266 DGK
-1281 AISNNEA
+1281 
-1288 YKDSAVKEFIYVY
+1288 
-1301 KAGLPAPVLSVSDYL
+1301 
-1316 ISPGDQEAAGQL
+1316 
-1328 LTWTT
+1328 
-1333 VTQEGVTDIKY
+1333 
-1344 ILKKDGVAI
+1344 
-1353 TADPVTTLEYVLSKG
+1353 
-1368 NVSSANELNGT
+1368 
-1379 YTVFAQGKHGEDILT
+1379 
-1394 SVASNAITISWF
+1394 TISWD
-1406 QQLATPVVSTTE
+1406 AIE
-1418 AAVGVVINWPV
+1418 NAA
-1429 VVHAKSYKI
+1429 SYKLFMGSNI
-1438 FKDTNSY
+1438 YTTKNLSY
-1445 PFSILAG
+1445 I
-1452 NESSCD
+1452 
-1458 LLYNGSYRI
+1458 
-1467 MASAENSHQY
+1467 ASTKGDY
-1477 FDSGFSDT
+1477 
-1485 ITVTNGDNQI
+1485 TVK
-1495 SGVSSNLG
+1495 
-1503 ADVQYQAVT
+1503 A
-1512 GADLI
+1512 
-1517 DKVANILYE
+1517 
-1526 FGPANALANGM
+1526 
-1537 SIPSTPVSWEY
+1537 IP
-1548 IEQVTADDETIY
+1548 
-1560 GTWNGFV
+1560 
-1567 GGFKVPSTITTSEGE
+1567 
-1582 SHTLTKI
+1582 
-1589 LINGT
+1589 
-1594 EYSGAQGV
+1594 
-1602 PFTVQNVLEG
+1602 
-1612 KKIDYYSW
+1612 
-1620 NGTEFTAVWSD
+1620 SD
-1631 NNSTQINGLTIVLVY
+1631 NNSYRYFISEASNSVTVTEESLHEHSPSSMWSADSTG
-1646 TNVHDWHEV
+1646 HWHECT
-1655 SRQEVTCGQD
+1655 SCGQELD
-1665 GTITYQCTDGEN
+1665 KSNHSYDINYSGDKHWMECTVCHYKTDEEAHQWNVPSMDSIGTCLICSAEDDHMPIPSTGVNYAQYSDSEHHAIYICDTCHGLVQKLQSHDTDGFNGTCSKCGYEPVVACQHPNKTLTNTGDHSEHQWSCPDCGESGIEN
-1677 ATCNHS
+1677 HDMQPYAVANCQHGNQLKCACSFIDDDGQIDENNHEVPPITEHTIFTDSNNHAVYEGCQACIGHYIRTEPHTFGAWTETSNGDYERECSCGATQTCNHS
-1683 ATNPGTKTVT
+1683 QT
-1693 TAYATGNH
+1693 T
-1701 TWGDWEIVEQPTE
+1701 
-1714 TTTGLKTRF
+1714 
-1723 CTVCAQT
+1723 
-1730 EEETIPVT
+1730 
-1738 GATHEYDT
+1738 
-1746 EWTRTA
+1746 
-1752 DRHYHKCLKHPD
+1752 
-1764 DMNDVKDLGDHGENG
+1764 
-1779 DAYTFISWEAHR
+1779 
-1791 VTCKTCGY
+1791 
-1799 FMADA
+1799 
-1804 PHSWGDD
+1804 
-1811 NKCTWCHADRTQHA
+1811 
-1825 HDFYDW
+1825 
-1831 EIDQA
+1831 
-1836 ATAEATGSKHRTCKV
+1836 
-1851 CGYTETAEIPKLD
+1851 
-1864 ALKLETPVLTDL
+1864 L
-1876 STNDTCKFSFNID
+1876 S
-1889 PRFTNEPQLGHYYC
+1889 QL
-1903 TFYSEVNGNKTIIPQ
+1903 NKTEHTVSCTNCPA
-1918 STGWTYEYNNGVF
+1918 SWTESHTF
-1931 IITIK
+1931 
-1936 SSYFTECKTN
+1936 
-1946 YEITAIAHDEQKTY
+1946 
-1960 NDSDESNSITFT
+1960 NDNS
-1972 TGHLGTLTFR
+1972 L
-1982 YDTTQQVGQHTKM
+1982 
-1995 TTCSNCHKTD
+1995 
-2005 SETKNC
+2005 
-2011 TPQGEKIAEATCM
+2011 
-2024 HGEQYKCECGQIIET
+2024 CECGYQCQ
-2039 SEPDSTNHPEGSIQK
+2039 HP
-2054 TYSDIGAPAGQHF
+2054 T
-2067 MIETCQDCGAEVTN
+2067 
-2081 VPEDHHWKNADGQC
+2081 KNYLYNSNNNG
-2095 LECEA
+2095 
-2100 SHTHSCSNWD
+2100 THSI
-2110 SNTGTGTCDTC
+2110 
-2121 GYPMTCDHGGS
+2121 
-2132 TGWALNPDSYNDDYH
+2132 
-2147 YYYCATCGKEKS
+2147 TCGKCGATVE
-2159 ETHDLDA
+2159 A
-2166 YGNCTIC
+2166 
-2173 NYSDKS
+2173 
-2179 KCQHPN
+2179 
-2185 VAGNLTCTNNRDNAT
+2185 AATCVDN
-2200 HTVTCKN
+2200 KN
-2207 CGKTWDKNHSPGEK
+2207 PRGPCDFCGGPM
-2221 IGVVNCVEGASTS
+2221 V
-2234 SPGTRG
+2234 
-2240 YTQYKCAGNGC
+2240 
-2251 DEIIEVNDQCRDNDG
+2251 
-2266 DDYCDICKNKMPS
+2266 

>member
-69 DRVGKLVAGK
+69 DRVGELVVGK
-79 EVVSD
+79 EVASD

-109 YAAHFASSDEVREA
+109 YAAHFASSDAVLEA

-148 IQKGEEND
+148 IQEGKEND

-178 DQQASYQGYDGT
+178 DQQASSKGYDGT

-204 EKYIYIGSLNASMPA
+204 EKYIYIGSLNAAMPA
-219 LRVTPEAPEDGF
+219 LKVTPEAPEGGF

-255 VGNVVPELVQVK
+255 VGNIVPDSVQVK
-267 DLNGQLIPEINDKGE
+267 DLNGQLVPEINDKGE
-282 TTGQYITR
+282 TTGQYVTR

-296 WQANEISDAADGKKA
+296 WQANEVSDAADGKKA

-353 NVNES
+353 NMNES
-358 NDIPDIYELQMRLP
+358 NDIPDIYELQMKLP

-402 ERAGKRLLPVGETY
+402 KRTGKRLLPVGETY

-455 LGYIYYFSKLKRFYR
+455 IGYIYYFSKLKRFYR

-475 YFNEANKLTVA
+475 YFNETNKLTIA
-486 NGDFDFKKVDNVTSD
+486 NGDFDFKKADNVTSD

-509 SSTGTPLDSYSENNT
+509 SSTGTSLDSYSADNT
-524 YIKTLSDQGKE
+524 YIKVLSDKGKG
-535 KTYAE
+535 KTYAN
-540 IAWKEMLDPT
+540 IPWTEMLDPT

-581 VKTLPK
+581 VKTSPK
-587 LYKPNTYYK
+587 LYKPNTYYIK
-596 KIETNGE
+596 SDTNGE

-609 EENMQT
+609 EENMQP
-615 GIKYYSRLNKN
+615 GVKYYSRLNKN

-631 ESSWVTKNSPNNSRF
+631 ESSWITKNSPNNSRF
-646 YYNAEINTKILSEL
+646 YYNAEISTKILSEL
-660 KNLLNKPDVSYGMQ
+660 NNLLNKPDVSYGMQ
-674 SSSVFFYKDQDKV
+674 SSAVFFYKDQDKV

-692 ELKAGVVYYIGVN
+692 NFEAGVVYYIGVN
-705 WQLKLDWDENNAQ
+705 WQPKLDWDENNAQ
-718 FVYLYSPTSFYPTTL
+718 FVYLYYPTSFYPTTL

-796 FLDNREQ
+796 FVDNREQ

-813 NVYIYD
+813 NVYICD
-819 NEKNYFKATAEDIKQ
+819 NEKNYFKATAEDITQ

-899 IWNVDDNLIP
+899 IWDADANLIP
-909 STVDLYIID
+909 STVDLYITD
-918 TKPALVE
+918 TKSALVE

-992 GAKSSGGN
+992 GAKPSGGN

-1087 QGGGTSA
+1087 QGGGAST

-1117 NNDETDTEDIWT
+1117 NNDETDAEDIWT

-1134 DTNVKKALQIAEIT
+1134 DTNIKKALQIAEIT
-1148 SQTVTLAQT
+1148 SQTVTLTQT
-1157 SDYNTLLPTNKQFKL
+1157 SDYDTLLPANKQFKL

-1243 VASAEIAPA
+1243 VASTEITPA
-1252 NYIVGT
+1252 NYIIGT
-1258 AINLDILF
+1258 VINLDTLF

-1281 AISNNEA
+1281 AISNDEA
-1288 YKDSAVKEFIYVY
+1288 YKDSAVKEFIYIY

-1316 ISPGDQEAAGQL
+1316 ISPGDQEATGQL

-1353 TADPVTTLEYVLSKG
+1353 TTDPVTTLEYVLSKD
-1368 NVSSANELNGT
+1368 NASSANELNGT
-1379 YTVFAQGKHGEDILT
+1379 YTIFAQGKHGEDTLT

-1429 VVHAKSYKI
+1429 VVNAKSYKI

-1467 MASAENSHQY
+1467 MASAENSHQF
-1477 FDSGFSDT
+1477 FDSGFSNT

-1495 SGVSSNLG
+1495 NGVSSNLG

-1537 SIPSTPVSWEY
+1537 SIPSTSVSWEF
-1548 IEQVTADDETIY
+1548 IEQVTADGETIY

-1589 LINGT
+1589 LINGA
-1594 EYSGAQGV
+1594 EYSGAQGTS
-1602 PFTVQNVLEG
+1602 FTVDNVLQG
-1612 KKIDYYSW
+1612 KEIDYYSW
-1620 NGTEFTAVWSD
+1620 NNNEFTAVWS
-1631 NNSTQINGLTIVLVY
+1631 NNATTQINGLTIALVY
-1646 TNVHDWHEV
+1646 TNVHNWHEI

-1693 TAYATGNH
+1693 TAYATGEH
-1701 TWGDWEIVEQPTE
+1701 TWGDWEIVKQPTE

-1730 EEETIPVT
+1730 EEETIPAT
-1738 GATHEYDT
+1738 GPEHEYDT
-1746 EWTRTA
+1746 EWTYDRTGHWHACTKPGHTDKDDFAAHDYDNHTGGVNGLGECMICSYQCDHTTDGHTNA
-1752 DRHYHKCLKHPD
+1752 DEAVATHDVNGNWNYSSHTIKCSVCGMVEAYEPHD
-1764 DMNDVKDLGDHGENG
+1764 WTDKDGNPADIC
-1779 DAYTFISWEAHR
+1779 Y
-1791 VTCKTCGY
+1791 KCGL
-1799 FMADA
+1799 
-1804 PHSWGDD
+1804 
-1811 NKCTWCHADRTQHA
+1811 DRTQHD
-1825 HDFYDW
+1825 HDF
-1831 EIDQA
+1831 
-1836 ATAEATGSKHRTCKV
+1836 
-1851 CGYTETAEIPKLD
+1851 
-1864 ALKLETPVLTDL
+1864 
-1876 STNDTCKFSFNID
+1876 
-1889 PRFTNEPQLGHYYC
+1889 
-1903 TFYSEVNGNKTIIPQ
+1903 
-1918 STGWTYEYNNGVF
+1918 
-1931 IITIK
+1931 
-1936 SSYFTECKTN
+1936 
-1946 YEITAIAHDEQKTY
+1946 
-1960 NDSDESNSITFT
+1960 
-1972 TGHLGTLTFR
+1972 
-1982 YDTTQQVGQHTKM
+1982 
-1995 TTCSNCHKTD
+1995 
-2005 SETKNC
+2005 
-2011 TPQGEKIAEATCM
+2011 
-2024 HGEQYKCECGQIIET
+2024 
-2039 SEPDSTNHPEGSIQK
+2039 
-2054 TYSDIGAPAGQHF
+2054 
-2067 MIETCQDCGAEVTN
+2067 
-2081 VPEDHHWKNADGQC
+2081 
-2095 LECEA
+2095 
-2100 SHTHSCSNWD
+2100 
-2110 SNTGTGTCDTC
+2110 
-2121 GYPMTCDHGGS
+2121 
-2132 TGWALNPDSYNDDYH
+2132 
-2147 YYYCATCGKEKS
+2147 
-2159 ETHDLDA
+2159 DA
-2166 YGNCTIC
+2166 YGQCNIC
-2173 NYSDKS
+2173 QYSDKS

-2200 HTVTCKN
+2200 HEVTCKN
-2207 CGKTWDKNHSPGEK
+2207 CGKTWDENHSQGEK

-2251 DEIIEVNDQCRDNDG
+2251 DEIIEVNDQCRDNDRDG
-2266 DDYCDICKNKMPS
+2266 YCDICKNTMPS